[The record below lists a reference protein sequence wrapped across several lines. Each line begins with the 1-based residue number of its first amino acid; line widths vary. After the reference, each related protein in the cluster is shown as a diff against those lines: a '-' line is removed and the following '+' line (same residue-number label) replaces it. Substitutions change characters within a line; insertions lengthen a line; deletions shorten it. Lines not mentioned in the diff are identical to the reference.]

1 MKRILISAALLAATT
16 SALQAHT
23 LDGIVKDNKTG
34 EPLIGTVIRVKEL
47 PNVSTTTGLDGT
59 FTLHEL
65 PDKGKFTIIVTYMSY
80 KTKEMVV
87 DLAKDYSKG
96 GKDGKDG
103 QFTIAMDEDT
113 KQLGEVVVTGHR
125 EYRSDRSAV
134 ETVKNAGNV
143 LNVMS
148 QQSIQLSPDVNV
160 ASVLQR
166 VSGVTMERDASGEA
180 SYAILRGMDKR
191 YNYTLVNGVKIPS
204 PDDKN
209 RYIPLNIFPSD
220 LMDRLVVSKSLTADM
235 EGDAAGGVV
244 DMVMKDA
251 PSRFQLQANAAIGAT
266 DYFWKDGRNYLTSNR
281 SDYTHKAPYEAFGS
295 EYKAQMG
302 SSKDGSSQIGDFK
315 AGPTQLKSYS
325 NPAPNFIGG
334 LSIGNRF
341 WNDRLGVMLAGS
353 IQNTF
358 RGTERTYNSVKMA
371 SGEQAMYISNLHHR
385 YYSIHDL
392 TAGAHAKIDLT
403 LGNQLMPGAHKLE
416 WYNMYVRTNSKG
428 IRYNNGIST
437 EYIGADSYTQDD
449 EVRSTSITQTIFA
462 TNLKGTHHLSKD
474 FTIDWS
480 GIFSQAKEE
489 DPDRTYVTLTNTVST
504 SSADVTASSDGS
516 SDVDAV
522 GGSIWD
528 TNKNIV
534 KTLPKSMERRYQHNK
549 DTDWAGYINLSYDTH
564 FANGVDALWKAGAQ
578 YRCKERSNRY
588 YSYIFNPADISQQL
602 NGNGLD
608 QFAAIDWVCKTPY
621 SQASQLNYDSKE
633 HIGGAYAMV
642 TFRSNLGELNAGFR
656 AEHTN
661 QIYTMLQHFRNM
673 GQVGEQS
680 YWDYLPSASIKWTPT
695 KKMNVR
701 LSYYRSINRPGFY
714 EIVPYQI
721 QGEEYQ
727 EKGNPNLKRA
737 RIDNIDLRWE
747 WFPSATE
754 QVLAGVF
761 YKYLKDP
768 IEQVFVTSDGKIGAG
783 TDAYYLPDNLGNA
796 KNMGFEIDVIK
807 YIRHFGLKANY
818 TYTHSEI
825 TTSKREY
832 QEGSAEYKTGVT
844 QTRPLVNQA
853 PHTANLSLL
862 YKDTSHGWNA
872 QLAASYTG
880 TKLALVSPFKDAD
893 QWDKAMF
900 GLDLSAEKQFKNGF
914 SVFLK
919 ANNLLD
925 AKRERFLKTVNK
937 SNLEYEGQKSDKTI
951 VGTYQYG
958 RTFLLGV
965 RYKL

>member
-1 MKRILISAALLAATT
+1 MKRLFMSAALLAA
-16 SALQAHT
+16 SATAIQAHT

-34 EPLIGTVIRVKEL
+34 EPLIGTVVRVKEL
-47 PNVSTTTGLDGT
+47 PNVGTTTGLDGS

-65 PDKGKFTIIVTYMSY
+65 PDKGKYTLVVSFMAY
-80 KTKEMVV
+80 KTKEIVV
-87 DLAKDYSKG
+87 DVANDDKVD
-96 GKDGKDG
+96 
-103 QFTIAMDEDT
+103 IPMDEDL
-113 KQLGEVVVTGHR
+113 KQLGEVVVTGRR

-134 ETVKNAGNV
+134 ESVKNAGNV

-251 PSRFQLQANAAIGAT
+251 PSRFQLQANAAIGTT
-266 DYFWKDGRNYLTSNR
+266 DYFWKDGRDYLTSNR
-281 SDYTHKAPYEAFGS
+281 SDYTKKAPYEAFGS
-295 EYKAQMG
+295 EYKASM
-302 SSKDGSSQIGDFK
+302 SDFK
-315 AGPTQLKSYS
+315 NGPMQLKSHS
-325 NPAPNFIGG
+325 MPAPNFIGG
-334 LSIGNRF
+334 LSVGNRF

-371 SGEQAMYISNLHHR
+371 SGEQAMYISKLNHR

-392 TAGAHAKIDLT
+392 TTGVHAKVDLT
-403 LGNQLMPGAHKLE
+403 LPKHKIE

-428 IRYNNGIST
+428 VRYNNSIGT
-437 EYIGADSYTQDD
+437 EYIGANSYTQDD
-449 EVRSTSITQTIFA
+449 EIRSLSTTQSIFA
-462 TNLKGTHHLSKD
+462 TNLKGTHHLTKN
-474 FTIDWS
+474 FTLDWS

-489 DPDRTYVTLTNTVST
+489 DPDRTYVTLSNSVST
-504 SSADVTASSDGS
+504 EADADGNILS
-516 SDVDAV
+516 
-522 GGSIWD
+522 GNLWD
-528 TNKNIV
+528 TNKNIT
-534 KTLPKSMERRYQHNK
+534 KTFPKDAERRFQHNM
-549 DTDWAGYINLSYDTH
+549 DTDWAGYINLTYDTH
-564 FANGVDALWKAGAQ
+564 FANDVEALWKAGAQ
-578 YRCKERSNRY
+578 YRRKERSNRY
-588 YSYIFNPADISQQL
+588 YSYIFSPADNAQDL
-602 NGNGLD
+602 DGNGLE
-608 QFAAIDWVCKTPY
+608 QFDNVDWVCKTPY
-621 SQASQLNYDSKE
+621 SQASQLNYNSKE
-633 HIGGAYAMV
+633 HIGGAYTMV
-642 TFRSNLGELNAGFR
+642 TLKTKLGELIAGFR

-673 GQVGEQS
+673 GQTGEQS
-680 YWDYLPSASIKWTPT
+680 YWDYLPSASLKWTPT
-695 KKMNVR
+695 KKMNIR

-721 QGEEYQ
+721 MGEEYQ

-747 WFPSATE
+747 WFPSKTE
-754 QVLAGVF
+754 QILAGVF

-783 TDAYYLPDNLGNA
+783 TDAYYMPDNLGNA

-807 YIRHFGLKANY
+807 YIRHFGIKANY
-818 TYTHSEI
+818 TYTYSKI

-832 QEGSAEYKTGVT
+832 KEGSAEYKSGVT
-844 QTRPLVNQA
+844 QSRPLVNQA
-853 PHTANLSLL
+853 PHTANISLL
-862 YKDTSHGWNA
+862 YKDTENGWNA
-872 QLAASYTG
+872 QLASSFTG
-880 TKLALVSPFKDAD
+880 AKLALVSPFKDAD

-900 GLDLSAEKQFKNGF
+900 GIDLSAEKQFKNGF
-914 SVFLK
+914 SIFFK

-925 AKRERFLKTVNK
+925 AKRERYLKTVNESNLQYADQK
-937 SNLEYEGQKSDKTI
+937 SNKTI
-951 VGTYQYG
+951 IGTYKYG

>member
-1 MKRILISAALLAATT
+1 MKRLFMSAALLAA
-16 SALQAHT
+16 SATAIQAHT

-34 EPLIGTVIRVKEL
+34 EPLIGTVVRVKEL
-47 PNVSTTTGLDGT
+47 PNVGTTTGLDGS

-65 PDKGKFTIIVTYMSY
+65 PDKGKYTLVVSFMAY
-80 KTKEMVV
+80 KTKEIVV
-87 DLAKDYSKG
+87 DVANDDKVD
-96 GKDGKDG
+96 
-103 QFTIAMDEDT
+103 IPMDEDL
-113 KQLGEVVVTGHR
+113 KQLGEVVVTGRR

-220 LMDRLVVSKSLTADM
+220 LMERLVVSKSLTADM

-251 PSRFQLQANAAIGAT
+251 PSCFQFQANAAIGTT
-266 DYFWKDGRNYLTSNR
+266 DYFWKDGRDYITSNR
-281 SDYTHKAPYEAFGS
+281 SDYTKKAPYEAFGS
-295 EYKAQMG
+295 EYKASM
-302 SSKDGSSQIGDFK
+302 SDFK
-315 AGPTQLKSYS
+315 NGPVQLKSHS
-325 NPAPNFIGG
+325 MPAPNFIGG
-334 LSIGNRF
+334 LSVGNRF
-341 WNDRLGVMLAGS
+341 WNDRLGVILAGS

-371 SGEQAMYISNLHHR
+371 SGEQAMYISKLNHR

-392 TAGAHAKIDLT
+392 TTGAHAKIDLT
-403 LGNQLMPGAHKLE
+403 LPGHKIE

-428 IRYNNGIST
+428 VRYNNSIGT
-437 EYIGADSYTQDD
+437 EYIGANSYTQDD
-449 EVRSTSITQTIFA
+449 EIRSLSTTQSIFA
-462 TNLKGTHHLSKD
+462 TNLKGTHHLTKN
-474 FTIDWS
+474 FTLDWS

-489 DPDRTYVTLTNTVST
+489 DPDRTYVTLSNSVST
-504 SSADVTASSDGS
+504 EADADGNILS
-516 SDVDAV
+516 
-522 GGSIWD
+522 GNLWD
-528 TNKNIV
+528 TNKNIT
-534 KTLPKSMERRYQHNK
+534 KTFPKDAERRFQHNM
-549 DTDWAGYINLSYDTH
+549 DTDWAGYINLTYDTH
-564 FANGVDALWKAGAQ
+564 FANDVEALWKAGAQ
-578 YRCKERSNRY
+578 YRRKERCNRY
-588 YSYIFNPADISQQL
+588 YSYIFSPADNAQDL
-602 NGNGLD
+602 DGNGLE
-608 QFAAIDWVCKTPY
+608 QFDNVDWVCKTPY

-642 TFRSNLGELNAGFR
+642 TLKTKLGELIAGFR

-673 GQVGEQS
+673 GQIGEQS
-680 YWDYLPSASIKWTPT
+680 YWDYLPSASLKWTPT
-695 KKMNVR
+695 KNMNIR

-721 QGEEYQ
+721 MGEEYQ

-747 WFPSATE
+747 WFPSKTE
-754 QVLAGVF
+754 QILAGVF

-783 TDAYYLPDNLGNA
+783 TDAYYMPDNLGNA

-807 YIRHFGLKANY
+807 YIRHFGIKANY
-818 TYTHSEI
+818 TYTYSKI

-832 QEGSAEYKTGVT
+832 KEGSAEYKSGVT
-844 QTRPLVNQA
+844 QSRPLVNQA
-853 PHTANLSLL
+853 PHTANISLL
-862 YKDTSHGWNA
+862 YKDTENGWNA
-872 QLAASYTG
+872 QLASSFTG
-880 TKLALVSPFKDAD
+880 AKLALVSPFKDAD

-914 SVFLK
+914 SIFFK

-925 AKRERFLKTVNK
+925 AKRERYLKTVNE

>member
-1 MKRILISAALLAATT
+1 MKRLLFSAALLAA
-16 SALQAHT
+16 SATAIQAHT

-47 PNVSTTTGLDGT
+47 PNVGTTTGLDGS

-65 PDKGKFTIIVTYMSY
+65 PDKGKYTLVVTFMAY
-80 KTKEMVV
+80 KTKEIVV
-87 DLAKDYSKG
+87 DVANDEKVD
-96 GKDGKDG
+96 
-103 QFTIAMDEDT
+103 IPMDEDL

-134 ETVKNAGNV
+134 ESVKNAGNV

-251 PSRFQLQANAAIGAT
+251 PSRFQLQANAAIGTT
-266 DYFWKDGRNYLTSNR
+266 DYFLKDGRDYITSNR
-281 SDYTHKAPYEAFGS
+281 SDYTKKAPYEAFGS
-295 EYKAQMG
+295 EYKA
-302 SSKDGSSQIGDFK
+302 SISDFK
-315 AGPTQLKSYS
+315 NGPVQLKSHS
-325 NPAPNFIGG
+325 MPAPNFIGG

-353 IQNTF
+353 VQNTF

-371 SGEQAMYISNLHHR
+371 SGEQAMYISKLNHR

-392 TAGAHAKIDLT
+392 TTGAHAKIDLT
-403 LGNQLMPGAHKLE
+403 LPGHKIE

-428 IRYNNGIST
+428 VRYNNTIGT
-437 EYIGADSYTQDD
+437 EYIGANSYTQDD
-449 EVRSTSITQTIFA
+449 EIRSLSTTQSIFA
-462 TNLKGTHHLSKD
+462 TNLKGTHHLTKN
-474 FTIDWS
+474 FTLDWS

-489 DPDRTYVTLTNTVST
+489 DPDRTYVTLSNSVST
-504 SSADVTASSDGS
+504 EANAEGNILSGNL
-516 SDVDAV
+516 
-522 GGSIWD
+522 WD
-528 TNKNIV
+528 TNKNIT
-534 KTLPKSMERRYQHNK
+534 KTFPKDAERRFQHNK
-549 DTDWAGYINLSYDTH
+549 DTDWAGYINLAYDTR
-564 FANGVDALWKAGAQ
+564 FANDVEALWKAGAQ
-578 YRCKERSNRY
+578 YRRKERSNRY
-588 YSYIFNPADISQQL
+588 YSYIFSPADNAQDL
-602 NGNGLD
+602 DGNGLE
-608 QFAAIDWVCKTPY
+608 QFDNVGWVCKTPY

-642 TFRSNLGELNAGFR
+642 TFKSKLGELNAGFR

-673 GQVGEQS
+673 GQTGEQS
-680 YWDYLPSASIKWTPT
+680 YWDYLPSASLKWTPT

-721 QGEEYQ
+721 MGEEYQ

-747 WFPSATE
+747 WFPSNTE

-783 TDAYYLPDNLGNA
+783 TDAYYMPDNLGNA

-807 YIRHFGLKANY
+807 YIRHFGIKANY
-818 TYTHSEI
+818 TYTYSKI

-832 QEGSAEYKTGVT
+832 KEGSAEYKSGVT
-844 QTRPLVNQA
+844 QSRPLVNQA
-853 PHTANLSLL
+853 PHTANISLL
-862 YKDTSHGWNA
+862 YKDTENGWNA
-872 QLAASYTG
+872 QLASSFTG
-880 TKLALVSPFKDAD
+880 AKLALVSPFKDAD

-914 SVFLK
+914 SIFFK

-925 AKRERFLKTVNK
+925 AKRERYLKTVNE
-937 SNLEYEGQKSDKTI
+937 SNLQYAGQKSDKTVI
-951 VGTYQYG
+951 GTYKYG

>member
-1 MKRILISAALLAATT
+1 MKRLFMSAALLAA
-16 SALQAHT
+16 SATAIQAHT

-34 EPLIGTVIRVKEL
+34 EPLIGTVIRVKEV
-47 PNVSTTTGLDGT
+47 PNVGTTTGLDGS

-65 PDKGKFTIIVTYMSY
+65 PDKGKYTLVVTFMAY
-80 KTKEMVV
+80 KTKEIVV
-87 DLAKDYSKG
+87 DVANDEKVN
-96 GKDGKDG
+96 
-103 QFTIAMDEDT
+103 IPMDEDL

-251 PSRFQLQANAAIGAT
+251 PSRFQLQANAAIGTT
-266 DYFWKDGRNYLTSNR
+266 DYFWKDGRDYLTSNR
-281 SDYTHKAPYEAFGS
+281 SDYTKKAPYEAFGS
-295 EYKAQMG
+295 EYKA
-302 SSKDGSSQIGDFK
+302 SISDFK
-315 AGPTQLKSYS
+315 NGPMQLKSHS
-325 NPAPNFIGG
+325 MPAPNFVGG

-371 SGEQAMYISNLHHR
+371 SGEQAMYISKLNHR

-392 TAGAHAKIDLT
+392 TTGAHAKIDLT
-403 LGNQLMPGAHKLE
+403 LPGHKIE

-428 IRYNNGIST
+428 VRYNNTIGT
-437 EYIGADSYTQDD
+437 EYIGANSYTQDD
-449 EVRSTSITQTIFA
+449 EIRSLSTTQSIFA
-462 TNLKGTHHLSKD
+462 TNLKGTHHLTKN
-474 FTIDWS
+474 FTLDWS

-489 DPDRTYVTLTNTVST
+489 DPDRTYVTLSNSVST
-504 SSADVTASSDGS
+504 EAAADGNILSGNL
-516 SDVDAV
+516 
-522 GGSIWD
+522 WD
-528 TNKNIV
+528 TNKNIT
-534 KTLPKSMERRYQHNK
+534 KTFPKDAERRFQHNK
-549 DTDWAGYINLSYDTH
+549 DTDWAGYINLTYDTH
-564 FANGVDALWKAGAQ
+564 FANDVDALWKAGAQ
-578 YRCKERSNRY
+578 YRRKERSNRY
-588 YSYIFNPADISQQL
+588 YSYIFSPADNAQDL
-602 NGNGLD
+602 DGNGLE
-608 QFAAIDWVCKTPY
+608 QFDNVDWVCKTPY

-633 HIGGAYAMV
+633 HIGGVYAMV
-642 TFRSNLGELNAGFR
+642 TFKSKLGELNAGFR

-673 GQVGEQS
+673 GQTGEQS
-680 YWDYLPSASIKWTPT
+680 YWDYLPSASFKWTPT

-721 QGEEYQ
+721 MGEEYQ

-747 WFPSATE
+747 WFPSNTE

-768 IEQVFVTSDGKIGAG
+768 IEQVFVTSDGKIGSG
-783 TDAYYLPDNLGNA
+783 TDAYYMPDNLGNA

-807 YIRHFGLKANY
+807 YIRHFGIKANY
-818 TYTHSEI
+818 TYTYSKI

-832 QEGSAEYKTGVT
+832 KAGSAEYKSGVT
-844 QTRPLVNQA
+844 QSRPLVNQA
-853 PHTANLSLL
+853 PHTANISLL
-862 YKDTSHGWNA
+862 YKDTENGWNA
-872 QLAASYTG
+872 QLASSFTG
-880 TKLALVSPFKDAD
+880 AKLALVSPFKDAD

-914 SVFLK
+914 SIFFK

-925 AKRERFLKTVNK
+925 AKRERYLKTVNE
-937 SNLEYEGQKSDKTI
+937 SNLLYAGQKSDKTVI
-951 VGTYQYG
+951 GTYKYG

>member
-1 MKRILISAALLAATT
+1 MKRLLFSAALLAA
-16 SALQAHT
+16 SATAIQAHT

-47 PNVSTTTGLDGT
+47 PNVGTTTGLDGS

-65 PDKGKFTIIVTYMSY
+65 PDKGKYTLVVTFMAY
-80 KTKEMVV
+80 KTKEIVV
-87 DLAKDYSKG
+87 DVANDEKVD
-96 GKDGKDG
+96 
-103 QFTIAMDEDT
+103 IPMDEDL

-251 PSRFQLQANAAIGAT
+251 PSRFQLQANAAIGTT
-266 DYFWKDGRNYLTSNR
+266 DYFWKDGRDYITSNR
-281 SDYTHKAPYEAFGS
+281 SDYTKKAPYEAFGS
-295 EYKAQMG
+295 EYKA
-302 SSKDGSSQIGDFK
+302 SISDFK
-315 AGPTQLKSYS
+315 NGPVQLKSHS
-325 NPAPNFIGG
+325 MPAPNFIGG

-353 IQNTF
+353 VQNTF

-371 SGEQAMYISNLHHR
+371 SGEQAMYISKLNHR

-392 TAGAHAKIDLT
+392 TTGAHAKIDLT
-403 LGNQLMPGAHKLE
+403 LPGHKIE

-428 IRYNNGIST
+428 VRYNNTIGT
-437 EYIGADSYTQDD
+437 EYIGANSYTQDD
-449 EVRSTSITQTIFA
+449 EIRSLSTTQSIFA
-462 TNLKGTHHLSKD
+462 TNLKGTHHLTKN
-474 FTIDWS
+474 FTLDWS

-489 DPDRTYVTLTNTVST
+489 DPDRTYVTLSNSVST
-504 SSADVTASSDGS
+504 EANAEGNILSGNL
-516 SDVDAV
+516 
-522 GGSIWD
+522 WD
-528 TNKNIV
+528 TNKNIT
-534 KTLPKSMERRYQHNK
+534 KTFPKDAERRFQHNK
-549 DTDWAGYINLSYDTH
+549 DTDWAGYINLTYDTR
-564 FANGVDALWKAGAQ
+564 FANDVEALWKAGAQ
-578 YRCKERSNRY
+578 YRRKERSNRY
-588 YSYIFNPADISQQL
+588 YSYIFSPADNAQDL
-602 NGNGLD
+602 DGNGLE
-608 QFAAIDWVCKTPY
+608 QFDNVDWVCKTPY

-642 TFRSNLGELNAGFR
+642 TFKSKLGELNAGFR

-661 QIYTMLQHFRNM
+661 QIYNMLQHFRNM
-673 GQVGEQS
+673 GQTGEQS
-680 YWDYLPSASIKWTPT
+680 YWDYLPSASLKWTPT

-721 QGEEYQ
+721 MGEEYQ

-747 WFPSATE
+747 WFPSNTE

-768 IEQVFVTSDGKIGAG
+768 IE
-783 TDAYYLPDNLGNA
+783 
-796 KNMGFEIDVIK
+796 
-807 YIRHFGLKANY
+807 
-818 TYTHSEI
+818 
-825 TTSKREY
+825 
-832 QEGSAEYKTGVT
+832 
-844 QTRPLVNQA
+844 
-853 PHTANLSLL
+853 
-862 YKDTSHGWNA
+862 
-872 QLAASYTG
+872 
-880 TKLALVSPFKDAD
+880 
-893 QWDKAMF
+893 
-900 GLDLSAEKQFKNGF
+900 
-914 SVFLK
+914 
-919 ANNLLD
+919 
-925 AKRERFLKTVNK
+925 
-937 SNLEYEGQKSDKTI
+937 
-951 VGTYQYG
+951 
-958 RTFLLGV
+958 
-965 RYKL
+965 

>member
-1 MKRILISAALLAATT
+1 MKQFLLSAALIAVSTTVAT
-16 SALQAHT
+16 AHT
-23 LDGIVKDNKTG
+23 LDGIVKDNRTG
-34 EPLIGTVIRVKEL
+34 EPLIGSVIEVKEL
-47 PNVSTTTGLDGT
+47 PSVKTTTGLDGS

-65 PDKGKFTIIVTYMSY
+65 PDKGRYTLVVRYISY
-80 KTKEMVV
+80 KTREIPV
-87 DLAKDYSKG
+87 DVSDKG
-96 GKDGKDG
+96 IVNI
-103 QFTIAMDEDT
+103 TLDEDLRE
-113 KQLGEVVVTGHR
+113 LGEVVIKGHK
-125 EYRSDRSAV
+125 EYHSDRSAIDM
-134 ETVKNAGNV
+134 EKTAGNV

-160 ASVLQR
+160 ATVLQR

-251 PSRFQLQANAAIGAT
+251 PSHFQIQANAAVGAS
-266 DYFWKDGRNYLTSNR
+266 DYFWKDSRDYLTSNR
-281 SDYTHKAPYEAFGS
+281 SDYTHKSPYEVNGP
-295 EYKAQMG
+295 EYKATT
-302 SSKDGSSQIGDFK
+302 SDF
-315 AGPTQLKSYS
+315 ASGPTQISRHS
-325 NPAPNFIGG
+325 MPAPNFVGG

-341 WNDRLGVMLAGS
+341 WKDRIGVMLAGS

-358 RGTERTYNSVKMA
+358 HGTERTYNSVKMA
-371 SGEQAMYISNLHHR
+371 SGEQAMYIYSLQHR

-392 TAGAHAKIDLT
+392 TAGVHAKVDL
-403 LGNQLMPGAHKLE
+403 QLENNKFE

-428 IRYNNGIST
+428 VRYNNSVNT
-437 EYIGADSYTQDD
+437 EYISSDSYTQDD
-449 EVRSTSITQTIFA
+449 ETRSLSQTQSIFA
-462 TNLKGTHHLSKD
+462 THIKGTHHLTKD
-474 FTIDWS
+474 FTIDWA
-480 GIFSQAKEE
+480 GIFSQAKSE
-489 DPDRTYVTLTNTVST
+489 DPDRVYLSLTNTIQ
-504 SSADVTASSDGS
+504 SAEGVDGS
-516 SDVDAV
+516 LWS
-522 GGSIWD
+522 G
-528 TNKNIV
+528 NKNIL
-534 KTLPKSMERRYQHNK
+534 KTMPKNMERRFQHNTDK
-549 DTDWAGYINLSYDTH
+549 DWAGYINLAYNSQLGNDI
-564 FANGVDALWKAGAQ
+564 NALWKAGAQ
-578 YRCKERSNRY
+578 YRRKERGNRY
-588 YSYIFNPADISQQL
+588 YSYIFNPTDISQKL
-602 NGNGLD
+602 DGNGFD
-608 QFAAIDWVCKTPY
+608 QFAAIDWTCKTPY

-633 HIGGAYAMV
+633 HIGAAYIM
-642 TFRSNLGELNAGFR
+642 TTLKSRWGELNAGLR

-661 QIYTMLQHFRNM
+661 QIYTMLQKFRNM

-680 YWDYLPSASIKWTPT
+680 YWDWLPSASLKWTPT

-721 QGEEYQ
+721 MGEEYQ

-737 RIDNIDLRWE
+737 RIDNVDLRWE

-761 YKYLKDP
+761 YKYLQDP
-768 IEQVFVTSDGKIGAG
+768 IEQVFVAADGKLGSGA
-783 TDAYYLPDNLGNA
+783 DAYYMPDNLGNA
-796 KNMGFEIDVIK
+796 KNYGFEIDVVK
-807 YIRHFGLKANY
+807 YIRHFGIKANY
-818 TYTHSEI
+818 TYTHSTI
-825 TTSKREY
+825 TTTKREY
-832 QEGSAEYKTGVT
+832 KEGSAEYKTGVT

-862 YKDTSHGWNA
+862 YKDTNYGWNA

-900 GLDLSAEKQFKNGF
+900 GLDFSMEKKFPCGV

-925 AKRERFLKTVNK
+925 AKRERYLKTVNQ
-937 SNLEYEGQKSDKTI
+937 SNLEYEGQSSDKTI
-951 VGTYQYG
+951 VGTYKYG
-958 RTFLLGV
+958 RTYLVGV
-965 RYKL
+965 RVKI

>member
-1 MKRILISAALLAATT
+1 MKRLLFSAVLLAA
-16 SALQAHT
+16 SATAIQAHT

-34 EPLIGTVIRVKEL
+34 EPLIGTVVRVKEL
-47 PNVSTTTGLDGT
+47 PNVGTTTGLDGS

-65 PDKGKFTIIVTYMSY
+65 PDKGKYTLVVSFMAY
-80 KTKEMVV
+80 KTKEIVV
-87 DLAKDYSKG
+87 DVANDDKVD
-96 GKDGKDG
+96 
-103 QFTIAMDEDT
+103 IPMDEDL
-113 KQLGEVVVTGHR
+113 KQLGEVVVTGRR

-148 QQSIQLSPDVNV
+148 QQSILLSPDVNV

-251 PSRFQLQANAAIGAT
+251 PSCFQLQANAAIGTT
-266 DYFWKDGRNYLTSNR
+266 DYFWKDGRDYLTSNR
-281 SDYTHKAPYEAFGS
+281 SDYTKKAPYEAFGS
-295 EYKAQMG
+295 EYKA
-302 SSKDGSSQIGDFK
+302 STSDFK
-315 AGPTQLKSYS
+315 NGPVQLKSHS
-325 NPAPNFIGG
+325 MPAPNFVGG
-334 LSIGNRF
+334 LSVGNRF

-353 IQNTF
+353 IQNIF

-371 SGEQAMYISNLHHR
+371 SGEQAMYISKLNHR

-392 TAGAHAKIDLT
+392 TTGVHAKFDLT
-403 LGNQLMPGAHKLE
+403 LPKHKIE

-428 IRYNNGIST
+428 VRYNNSIGT
-437 EYIGADSYTQDD
+437 EYIGANSYTQDD
-449 EVRSTSITQTIFA
+449 EIRSLSTTQSIFA
-462 TNLKGTHHLSKD
+462 TNLKGTHHLTKN
-474 FTIDWS
+474 FTLDWS

-489 DPDRTYVTLTNTVST
+489 DPDRTYVTLSNSVST
-504 SSADVTASSDGS
+504 EADAEGNILSGNL
-516 SDVDAV
+516 
-522 GGSIWD
+522 WD
-528 TNKNIV
+528 PNKNIT
-534 KTLPKSMERRYQHNK
+534 KTFPKDAERRFQHNK
-549 DTDWAGYINLSYDTH
+549 DTDWAGYINLTYDTH
-564 FANGVDALWKAGAQ
+564 FANDVEALWKAGAQ
-578 YRCKERSNRY
+578 YRRKERSNRY
-588 YSYIFNPADISQQL
+588 YSYIFSPADNAQDL
-602 NGNGLD
+602 DGNGLE
-608 QFAAIDWVCKTPY
+608 QFDNVDWVCKTPY

-642 TFRSNLGELNAGFR
+642 TLKTKLGELIAGFR

-673 GQVGEQS
+673 GQIGEQS
-680 YWDYLPSASIKWTPT
+680 YWDYLPSASLKWTPT
-695 KKMNVR
+695 KNMNIR

-721 QGEEYQ
+721 MGEEYQ

-747 WFPSATE
+747 WFPSKTE
-754 QVLAGVF
+754 QILAGVF

-783 TDAYYLPDNLGNA
+783 TDAYYMPDNLGNA

-807 YIRHFGLKANY
+807 YIRHFGIKANY
-818 TYTHSEI
+818 TYTYSKI

-832 QEGSAEYKTGVT
+832 KEGSAEYKSGVT
-844 QTRPLVNQA
+844 QSRPLVNQA
-853 PHTANLSLL
+853 PHTANISLL
-862 YKDTSHGWNA
+862 YKDTENGWNA
-872 QLAASYTG
+872 QLASSFTG
-880 TKLALVSPFKDAD
+880 AKLALVSPFKDAD

-900 GLDLSAEKQFKNGF
+900 SIDLSAEKQFKNGF
-914 SVFLK
+914 SIFFK

-925 AKRERFLKTVNK
+925 AKCERYLKTVNE

>member
-1 MKRILISAALLAATT
+1 MKRFLFTAALLTAAT
-16 SALQAHT
+16 SAMTAHT
-23 LDGIVKDNKTG
+23 LDGIVKDHKTG

-47 PNVSTTTGLDGT
+47 PSVSTTTGLDGT
-59 FTLHEL
+59 FTLREL
-65 PDKGKFTIIVTYMSY
+65 PDRGRYTLVVSYMAY
-80 KTKEMVV
+80 KTREMVV
-87 DLAKDYSKG
+87 DVAKDYDKG
-96 GKDGKDG
+96 LEKGKDG
-103 QFTIAMDEDT
+103 QLIIALDEDLQ
-113 KQLGEVVVTGHR
+113 QLGEVVVTGRR

-134 ETVKNAGNV
+134 ETVKNAASV

-180 SYAILRGMDKR
+180 SYATLRGMDKR

-209 RYIPLNIFPSD
+209 RYVPLNIFPSD

-251 PSRFQLQANAAIGAT
+251 PARFQLQANAAVGMS
-266 DYFWKDGRNYLTSNR
+266 DYFWSGARDYLTTNR
-281 SDYTHKAPYEAFGS
+281 SDYTHRSPYEAFGS
-295 EYKAQMG
+295 DYKA
-302 SSKDGSSQIGDFK
+302 SASDFRN
-315 AGPTQLKSYS
+315 GPVQLKRHAT
-325 NPAPNFIGG
+325 PAPNFIGG
-334 LSIGNRF
+334 LSVGDRF
-341 WNDRLGVMLAGS
+341 WNNRIGVMLAGS
-353 IQNTF
+353 VQNTF

-371 SGEQAMYISNLHHR
+371 SGEQAMYISTLNHR
-385 YYSIHDL
+385 YYSVHDF
-392 TAGAHAKIDLT
+392 TAGLHAKLDLS
-403 LGNQLMPGAHKLE
+403 LSNHKLE

-428 IRYNNGIST
+428 VRYNNGVNT
-437 EYIGADSYTQDD
+437 EYISADSYTQDD
-449 EVRSTSITQTIFA
+449 ELRSISSTQSIFA
-462 TNLKGTHHLSKD
+462 TNLKGTHHLTD
-474 FTIDWS
+474 RFTVDWS
-480 GIFSQAKEE
+480 GVFSQARAE
-489 DPDRTYVTLTNTVST
+489 DPDRTYVTLTNTVGR
-504 SSADVTASSDGS
+504 SAGAEG
-516 SDVDAV
+516 DAV
-522 GGSIWD
+522 SGDIWSQE
-528 TNKNIV
+528 KNIL
-534 KTLPKSMERRYQHNK
+534 KTLPKSAERRFQHNK
-549 DTDWAGYINLSYDTH
+549 DTDWAGYINLAYDTR
-564 FANGVDALWKAGAQ
+564 FGDKLDALWKVGAQ
-578 YRCKERSNRY
+578 YRRKERSNRY

-602 NGNGLD
+602 DGNGYE
-608 QFAAIDWVCKTPY
+608 QFANVDWVCKTPY

-633 HIGGAYAMV
+633 HIGGVYAMA
-642 TFRSNLGELNAGFR
+642 TLSSALGELNVGLR

-680 YWDYLPSASIKWTPT
+680 YWDYLPSASVKWTPT

-727 EKGNPNLKRA
+727 EKGNPELKRA

-747 WFPSATE
+747 WFPSSTE
-754 QVLAGVF
+754 QILAGVF
-761 YKYLKDP
+761 YKYLKNP

-783 TDAYYLPDNLGNA
+783 TDAYYMPANLGNA

-807 YIRHFGLKANY
+807 YIRHFGVKANY

-825 TTSKREY
+825 TTSKRQY
-832 QEGSAEYKTGVT
+832 KEGSAEYKTGVT

-862 YKDTSHGWNA
+862 YKDTEHGWNA
-872 QLAASYTG
+872 QLAASFTG

-900 GLDLSAEKQFKNGF
+900 GLDFSAEKKFHNGISLF
-914 SVFLK
+914 FK

-925 AKRERFLKTVNK
+925 AKRERYLKTVNQ

-951 VGTYQYG
+951 VGTYRYG

>member
-1 MKRILISAALLAATT
+1 MKRLFMSAALLAA
-16 SALQAHT
+16 SATAIQAHT

-34 EPLIGTVIRVKEL
+34 EPLIGTVVRVKEL
-47 PNVSTTTGLDGT
+47 PNVGTTTGLDGS

-65 PDKGKFTIIVTYMSY
+65 PDKGKYTLVVSFMAY
-80 KTKEMVV
+80 KTKEIVV
-87 DLAKDYSKG
+87 DVANDDKVD
-96 GKDGKDG
+96 
-103 QFTIAMDEDT
+103 IPMDEDL
-113 KQLGEVVVTGHR
+113 KQLGEVVVTGRR

-251 PSRFQLQANAAIGAT
+251 PSCFQLQANAAIGTT
-266 DYFWKDGRNYLTSNR
+266 DYFWKDGRDYLTSNR
-281 SDYTHKAPYEAFGS
+281 SDYTKKAPYEAFGS
-295 EYKAQMG
+295 EYKASM
-302 SSKDGSSQIGDFK
+302 SDFK
-315 AGPTQLKSYS
+315 NGPMQLKSHS
-325 NPAPNFIGG
+325 MPAPNFIGG
-334 LSIGNRF
+334 LSVGNRF

-371 SGEQAMYISNLHHR
+371 SGEQAMYISKLNHR

-392 TAGAHAKIDLT
+392 TTGVHAKVDLT
-403 LGNQLMPGAHKLE
+403 LPKHKIE

-428 IRYNNGIST
+428 VRYNNSIGT
-437 EYIGADSYTQDD
+437 EYIGANSYTQDD
-449 EVRSTSITQTIFA
+449 EIRSLSTTQSIFA
-462 TNLKGTHHLSKD
+462 TNLKGTHHLTKN
-474 FTIDWS
+474 FTLDWS

-489 DPDRTYVTLTNTVST
+489 DPDRTYVTLSNSVST
-504 SSADVTASSDGS
+504 EADADGNILS
-516 SDVDAV
+516 
-522 GGSIWD
+522 GNLWD
-528 TNKNIV
+528 SNKNIT
-534 KTLPKSMERRYQHNK
+534 KTFPKDAERRFQHNK
-549 DTDWAGYINLSYDTH
+549 DTDWAGYINLTYDTH
-564 FANGVDALWKAGAQ
+564 FANDVEALWKAGAQ
-578 YRCKERSNRY
+578 YRRKERSNRY
-588 YSYIFNPADISQQL
+588 YSYIFSPADNAQDL
-602 NGNGLD
+602 DGNGLE
-608 QFAAIDWVCKTPY
+608 QFDNVDWVCKTPY

-642 TFRSNLGELNAGFR
+642 TLKTKLGELIAGFR

-673 GQVGEQS
+673 GQTGEQS
-680 YWDYLPSASIKWTPT
+680 YWDYLPSASLKWTPT
-695 KKMNVR
+695 KKMNIR

-721 QGEEYQ
+721 MGEEYQ

-747 WFPSATE
+747 WFPSKTE
-754 QVLAGVF
+754 QILAGVF

-783 TDAYYLPDNLGNA
+783 TDAYYMPDNLGNA

-807 YIRHFGLKANY
+807 YIRHFGIKANY
-818 TYTHSEI
+818 TYTYSKI

-832 QEGSAEYKTGVT
+832 KEGSAEYKSGVT
-844 QTRPLVNQA
+844 QSRPLVNQA
-853 PHTANLSLL
+853 PHTANISLL
-862 YKDTSHGWNA
+862 YKDTENGWNA
-872 QLAASYTG
+872 QLASSFTG
-880 TKLALVSPFKDAD
+880 AKLALVSPFKDAD

-914 SVFLK
+914 SIFFK

-925 AKRERFLKTVNK
+925 AKRERYLKTVNESNLQYADQK
-937 SNLEYEGQKSDKTI
+937 SNKTI
-951 VGTYQYG
+951 IGTYKYG

>member
-1 MKRILISAALLAATT
+1 MKQFLLSTALIAVSTTVAT
-16 SALQAHT
+16 AHT
-23 LDGIVKDNKTG
+23 LDGIVKDNRTG
-34 EPLIGTVIRVKEL
+34 EPLIGSVIEVKEL
-47 PNVSTTTGLDGT
+47 PSVKTTTGLDGS

-65 PDKGKFTIIVTYMSY
+65 PDKGRYTLVVRYISY
-80 KTKEMVV
+80 KTREIPV
-87 DLAKDYSKG
+87 DVSDKG
-96 GKDGKDG
+96 IVNI
-103 QFTIAMDEDT
+103 TLDEDLRE
-113 KQLGEVVVTGHR
+113 LGEVVIKGHK
-125 EYRSDRSAV
+125 EYHSDRSAIDM
-134 ETVKNAGNV
+134 EKTAGNV

-160 ASVLQR
+160 ATVLQR

-251 PSRFQLQANAAIGAT
+251 PSHFQIQANAAVGAS
-266 DYFWKDGRNYLTSNR
+266 DYFWKDSRDYLTSNR
-281 SDYTHKAPYEAFGS
+281 SDYTHKAPYEVNGP
-295 EYKAQMG
+295 EYKATT
-302 SSKDGSSQIGDFK
+302 SDF
-315 AGPTQLKSYS
+315 ASGPTQISRHS
-325 NPAPNFIGG
+325 MPAPNFVGG

-341 WNDRLGVMLAGS
+341 WKDRIGVMLAGS

-371 SGEQAMYISNLHHR
+371 SGEQAMYIYSLQHR

-392 TAGAHAKIDLT
+392 TAGVHAKVDL
-403 LGNQLMPGAHKLE
+403 QLENNKFE

-428 IRYNNGIST
+428 VRYNNSVNT
-437 EYIGADSYTQDD
+437 EYISSDSYTQDD
-449 EVRSTSITQTIFA
+449 ETRSLSQTQSIFA
-462 TNLKGTHHLSKD
+462 THIKGTHHLTKD
-474 FTIDWS
+474 FTVDWA
-480 GIFSQAKEE
+480 GIFSQAKSE
-489 DPDRTYVTLTNTVST
+489 DPDRVYLSLTNTIH
-504 SSADVTASSDGS
+504 SAEGVDGS
-516 SDVDAV
+516 LWS
-522 GGSIWD
+522 G
-528 TNKNIV
+528 NKNIL
-534 KTLPKSMERRYQHNK
+534 KTMPKNMERRFQHNTDK
-549 DTDWAGYINLSYDTH
+549 DWAGYINLAYNSQLG
-564 FANGVDALWKAGAQ
+564 NNINALWKAGAQ
-578 YRCKERSNRY
+578 YRRKERGNRY
-588 YSYIFNPADISQQL
+588 YSYNFTPTDISQKL
-602 NGNGLD
+602 DGNGFD
-608 QFAAIDWVCKTPY
+608 QFAAIDWTCKTPY

-633 HIGGAYAMV
+633 HIGAAYIM
-642 TFRSNLGELNAGFR
+642 TTLKSRWGELNAGLR

-661 QIYTMLQHFRNM
+661 QIYTMLQKFRNM

-680 YWDYLPSASIKWTPT
+680 YWDWLPSASLKWTPT

-721 QGEEYQ
+721 MGEEYQ

-737 RIDNIDLRWE
+737 RIDNVDLRWE

-761 YKYLKDP
+761 YKYLQDP
-768 IEQVFVTSDGKIGAG
+768 IEQVFVAADGKLGSGA
-783 TDAYYLPDNLGNA
+783 DAYYMPDNLGNA
-796 KNMGFEIDVIK
+796 KNYGFEIDVVK
-807 YIRHFGLKANY
+807 YIRHFGIKANY
-818 TYTHSEI
+818 TYTHSTI
-825 TTSKREY
+825 TTTKREY
-832 QEGSAEYKTGVT
+832 KEGSAEYKTGVT

-862 YKDTSHGWNA
+862 YKDTNYGWNA

-900 GLDLSAEKQFKNGF
+900 GLDFSMEKKFPCGV

-925 AKRERFLKTVNK
+925 AKRERYLKTVNH
-937 SNLEYEGQKSDKTI
+937 SNLEYEGQSSDKTI
-951 VGTYQYG
+951 VGTYKYG
-958 RTFLLGV
+958 RTYLVGV
-965 RYKL
+965 RVKI

>member
-1 MKRILISAALLAATT
+1 MSAALLAAAT
-16 SALQAHT
+16 SAIQAHT

-65 PDKGKFTIIVTYMSY
+65 PDKGKFTIIVSYMSY
-80 KTKEMVV
+80 KTKEMVIDVAKKNKV
-87 DLAKDYSKG
+87 D
-96 GKDGKDG
+96 
-103 QFTIAMDEDT
+103 IPMDEDQ

-125 EYRSDRSAV
+125 EYRSDRSAI

-251 PSRFQLQANAAIGAT
+251 PSRFQIQANAAIGAS
-266 DYFWKDGRNYLTSNR
+266 DYFWKDGRDYLTSNR
-281 SDYTHKAPYEAFGS
+281 SDYTKKSPYEAFGKD
-295 EYKAQMG
+295 YKAQM
-302 SSKDGSSQIGDFK
+302 SDFK
-315 AGPTQLKSYS
+315 NGPVQLKSHS
-325 NPAPNFIGG
+325 LPAPNFIGG

-353 IQNTF
+353 VQNVF

-371 SGEQAMYISNLHHR
+371 SGEQAMYISNLQHR

-392 TAGAHAKIDLT
+392 TAGAHAKFDLT
-403 LGNQLMPGAHKLE
+403 LPGHKLE

-428 IRYNNGIST
+428 TRYNNSVNT

-449 EVRSTSITQTIFA
+449 EVRSLSTTQSIFA
-462 TNLKGTHHLSKD
+462 TNLKGTHHLTKD
-474 FTIDWS
+474 FTVDWS
-480 GIFSQAKEE
+480 GVFSQAKEE
-489 DPDRTYVTLTNTVST
+489 DPDRTYVTLTNTISR
-504 SSADVTASSDGS
+504 TAENGG
-516 SDVDAV
+516 DAV
-522 GGSIWD
+522 SGSILDGDILEGDIWEGD
-528 TNKNIV
+528 KNIT
-534 KTLPKSMERRYQHNK
+534 KTLPKSAERRFQHNK

-564 FANGVDALWKAGAQ
+564 FANSVEALWKAGAQ
-578 YRCKERSNRY
+578 YRRKERSNRY
-588 YSYIFNPADISQQL
+588 YSYIFNPADISQRL
-602 NGNGLD
+602 DGNGID
-608 QFAAIDWVCKTPY
+608 QYANIDWVCKTPY

-642 TFRSNLGELNAGFR
+642 TLKSEVGELNAGFR

-695 KKMNVR
+695 RKMNVR

-747 WFPSATE
+747 WFPSKTE
-754 QVLAGVF
+754 QILAGVF

-783 TDAYYLPDNLGNA
+783 TDAYYMPDNLGNA

-807 YIRHFGLKANY
+807 YIRHFGVKANY

-853 PHTANLSLL
+853 PHTANISLL
-862 YKDTSHGWNA
+862 YKDTEHGWNA
-872 QLAASYTG
+872 QLASSFTG

-900 GLDLSAEKQFKNGF
+900 GLDLSAEKQFKNGISIF
-914 SVFLK
+914 FK

-925 AKRERFLKTVNK
+925 AKRERYLKTVNK

-951 VGTYQYG
+951 VGTYKYG

>member
-1 MKRILISAALLAATT
+1 MKQFLLSAALIAVSTTVAT
-16 SALQAHT
+16 AHT
-23 LDGIVKDNKTG
+23 LDGIVKDNRTG
-34 EPLIGTVIRVKEL
+34 EPLIGSVIEVKEL
-47 PNVSTTTGLDGT
+47 PSVKTTTGLDGS

-65 PDKGKFTIIVTYMSY
+65 PDKGRYTLVVRYISY
-80 KTKEMVV
+80 KTREIPV
-87 DLAKDYSKG
+87 DVSDKG
-96 GKDGKDG
+96 IVNI
-103 QFTIAMDEDT
+103 TLDEDLRE
-113 KQLGEVVVTGHR
+113 LGEVVIKGHK
-125 EYRSDRSAV
+125 EYHSDRSAIDM
-134 ETVKNAGNV
+134 EKTAGNV

-160 ASVLQR
+160 ATVLQR

-251 PSRFQLQANAAIGAT
+251 PSHFQIQANAAVGAS
-266 DYFWKDGRNYLTSNR
+266 DYFWKDSRDYLTSNR
-281 SDYTHKAPYEAFGS
+281 SDYTHKAPYEVNGP
-295 EYKAQMG
+295 EYKATT
-302 SSKDGSSQIGDFK
+302 SDF
-315 AGPTQLKSYS
+315 ASGPTQISRHS
-325 NPAPNFIGG
+325 MPAPNFVGG

-341 WNDRLGVMLAGS
+341 WKDRIGVMLAGS

-371 SGEQAMYISNLHHR
+371 SGEQAMYIYSLQHR

-392 TAGAHAKIDLT
+392 TAGVHAKVDL
-403 LGNQLMPGAHKLE
+403 QLENNKFE

-428 IRYNNGIST
+428 VRYNNSVNT
-437 EYIGADSYTQDD
+437 EYISSDSYTQDD
-449 EVRSTSITQTIFA
+449 ETRSLSQTQSIFA
-462 TNLKGTHHLSKD
+462 THIKGTHHLTKD
-474 FTIDWS
+474 FTVDWA
-480 GIFSQAKEE
+480 GIFSQAKSE
-489 DPDRTYVTLTNTVST
+489 DPDRVYLSLTNTIQ
-504 SSADVTASSDGS
+504 SAEGVDGS
-516 SDVDAV
+516 LWS
-522 GGSIWD
+522 G
-528 TNKNIV
+528 NKNIL
-534 KTLPKSMERRYQHNK
+534 KTMPKNMERRFQHNTDK
-549 DTDWAGYINLSYDTH
+549 DWAGYINLTYNTQLGNDI
-564 FANGVDALWKAGAQ
+564 NALWKAGAQ
-578 YRCKERSNRY
+578 YRRKERGNRY
-588 YSYIFNPADISQQL
+588 YSYNFTPTDISQKL
-602 NGNGLD
+602 DGNGFD
-608 QFAAIDWVCKTPY
+608 QFAAIDWTCKTPY

-633 HIGGAYAMV
+633 HIGAAYIM
-642 TFRSNLGELNAGFR
+642 TTLKSRWGELNAGLR

-661 QIYTMLQHFRNM
+661 QIYTMLQKFRNM

-680 YWDYLPSASIKWTPT
+680 YWDWLPSASLKWTPT

-721 QGEEYQ
+721 MGEEYQ

-761 YKYLKDP
+761 YKYLQDP
-768 IEQVFVTSDGKIGAG
+768 IEQVFVAADGKLGSGA
-783 TDAYYLPDNLGNA
+783 DAYYMPDNLGNA
-796 KNMGFEIDVIK
+796 KNYGFEIDVVK
-807 YIRHFGLKANY
+807 YIRHFGIKANY
-818 TYTHSEI
+818 TYTHSRI

-832 QEGSAEYKTGVT
+832 KEGSAEYKTGVT
-844 QTRPLVNQA
+844 QSRPLVNQA

-862 YKDTSHGWNA
+862 YKDTNYGWNA

-900 GLDLSAEKQFKNGF
+900 GLDFSMEKKFPCGV

-925 AKRERFLKTVNK
+925 AKRERYLKTVNQ
-937 SNLEYEGQKSDKTI
+937 SNLEYEGQSSDKTI
-951 VGTYQYG
+951 VGTYKYG
-958 RTFLLGV
+958 RTYLVGV
-965 RYKL
+965 RVKI

>member
-1 MKRILISAALLAATT
+1 MKRFLFTAALLTAAT
-16 SALQAHT
+16 SAITAHT
-23 LDGIVKDNKTG
+23 LDGIVKDHKTG

-47 PNVSTTTGLDGT
+47 PSVSTTTGLDGT
-59 FTLHEL
+59 FTLREL
-65 PDKGKFTIIVTYMSY
+65 PDRGRYTLVVSYMAY
-80 KTKEMVV
+80 KTREMVV
-87 DLAKDYSKG
+87 DVAKDYDKG
-96 GKDGKDG
+96 SEKGKDG
-103 QFTIAMDEDT
+103 QLIIALDEDLQ
-113 KQLGEVVVTGHR
+113 QLGEVVVTGRR

-134 ETVKNAGNV
+134 ETVKNAASV

-180 SYAILRGMDKR
+180 SYVILRGMDKR

-209 RYIPLNIFPSD
+209 RYVPLNIFPSD

-251 PSRFQLQANAAIGAT
+251 PARFQLQANAAVGMS
-266 DYFWKDGRNYLTSNR
+266 DYFWSGARDYLTTNR
-281 SDYTHKAPYEAFGS
+281 SDYTHRSPYEAFGS
-295 EYKAQMG
+295 DYKASASDFRNGPVQM
-302 SSKDGSSQIGDFK
+302 
-315 AGPTQLKSYS
+315 KSHAT
-325 NPAPNFIGG
+325 PAPNFIGG
-334 LSIGNRF
+334 LSVGDRF
-341 WNDRLGVMLAGS
+341 WNNRIGVMLAGS
-353 IQNTF
+353 VQNTF

-371 SGEQAMYISNLHHR
+371 SGEQAMYISTLNHR
-385 YYSIHDL
+385 YYSIHDF
-392 TAGAHAKIDLT
+392 TAGLHAKLDLS
-403 LGNQLMPGAHKLE
+403 LSNHKLE

-428 IRYNNGIST
+428 VRYNNGVNT
-437 EYIGADSYTQDD
+437 EYISADSYTQDD
-449 EVRSTSITQTIFA
+449 ELRSISSTQSIFA
-462 TNLKGTHHLSKD
+462 TNLKGTHHLTD
-474 FTIDWS
+474 RFTVDWS
-480 GIFSQAKEE
+480 GVFSQARAE
-489 DPDRTYVTLTNTVST
+489 DPDRTYVTLTNTVGR
-504 SSADVTASSDGS
+504 SAGAEG
-516 SDVDAV
+516 DAV
-522 GGSIWD
+522 SGDIWSQE
-528 TNKNIV
+528 KNIL
-534 KTLPKSMERRYQHNK
+534 KTLPKSAERRFQHNK
-549 DTDWAGYINLSYDTH
+549 DTDWAGYINLAYDTR
-564 FANGVDALWKAGAQ
+564 FGDKLDALWKVGAQ
-578 YRCKERSNRY
+578 YRRKERSNRY
-588 YSYIFNPADISQQL
+588 YSYIFNPADISQL
-602 NGNGLD
+602 LDGNGYE
-608 QFAAIDWVCKTPY
+608 QFANVDWVCKTPY

-633 HIGGAYAMV
+633 HIGGVYAMA
-642 TFRSNLGELNAGFR
+642 TLSSALGELNVGLR

-680 YWDYLPSASIKWTPT
+680 YWDYLPSASVKWTPT

-727 EKGNPNLKRA
+727 EKGNPELKRA

-747 WFPSATE
+747 WFPSGTE
-754 QVLAGVF
+754 QILAGVF
-761 YKYLKDP
+761 YKYLKNP

-783 TDAYYLPDNLGNA
+783 TDAYYMPANLGNA

-807 YIRHFGLKANY
+807 YIRHFGVKANY

-825 TTSKREY
+825 TTSKRQY
-832 QEGSAEYKTGVT
+832 KEGSAEYKTGVT

-862 YKDTSHGWNA
+862 YKDTEHGWNA
-872 QLAASYTG
+872 QLAASFTG

-900 GLDLSAEKQFKNGF
+900 GLDFSAEKKFHNGISLF
-914 SVFLK
+914 FK

-925 AKRERFLKTVNK
+925 AKRERYLKTVNQ

-951 VGTYQYG
+951 VGTYRYG

>member
-1 MKRILISAALLAATT
+1 MKQFLLSVALIAVSTTVAT
-16 SALQAHT
+16 AHT
-23 LDGIVKDNKTG
+23 LDGIVKDNRTG
-34 EPLIGTVIRVKEL
+34 EPLIGSVIEVKEL
-47 PNVSTTTGLDGT
+47 PSVKTTTGLDGS

-65 PDKGKFTIIVTYMSY
+65 PNKGRYTLVVRYISY
-80 KTKEMVV
+80 KTREIPV
-87 DLAKDYSKG
+87 DVSDKG
-96 GKDGKDG
+96 IVNI
-103 QFTIAMDEDT
+103 TLDEDLRE
-113 KQLGEVVVTGHR
+113 LGEVVIKGHK
-125 EYRSDRSAV
+125 EYHSDRSAIDM
-134 ETVKNAGNV
+134 EKTAGNV

-160 ASVLQR
+160 ATVLQR

-251 PSRFQLQANAAIGAT
+251 PSHFQIQANAAVGAS
-266 DYFWKDGRNYLTSNR
+266 DYFWKDSRDYLTSNR
-281 SDYTHKAPYEAFGS
+281 SDYTHKAPYEVNGP
-295 EYKAQMG
+295 EYKATT
-302 SSKDGSSQIGDFK
+302 SDF
-315 AGPTQLKSYS
+315 ASGPTQISRHS
-325 NPAPNFIGG
+325 MPAPNFVGG

-341 WNDRLGVMLAGS
+341 WKDRIGVMLAGS

-371 SGEQAMYISNLHHR
+371 SGEQAMYIYSLQHR

-392 TAGAHAKIDLT
+392 TAGVHAKVDL
-403 LGNQLMPGAHKLE
+403 QLENNKFE

-428 IRYNNGIST
+428 VRYNNTVNT
-437 EYIGADSYTQDD
+437 EYISSDSYTQDD
-449 EVRSTSITQTIFA
+449 ETRSLSQTQSIFA
-462 TNLKGTHHLSKD
+462 THIKGTHHLTKD
-474 FTIDWS
+474 FTVDWA
-480 GIFSQAKEE
+480 GIFSQAKSE
-489 DPDRTYVTLTNTVST
+489 DPDRVYLSLTNTIQ
-504 SSADVTASSDGS
+504 SADGVDGS
-516 SDVDAV
+516 LWS
-522 GGSIWD
+522 G
-528 TNKNIV
+528 NKNIL
-534 KTLPKSMERRYQHNK
+534 KTMPKNMERRFQHNTDK
-549 DTDWAGYINLSYDTH
+549 DWAGYINLAYNSQLGNDI
-564 FANGVDALWKAGAQ
+564 NALWKAGAQ
-578 YRCKERSNRY
+578 YRRKERGNRY
-588 YSYIFNPADISQQL
+588 YSYNFTPTDISQKL
-602 NGNGLD
+602 DGNGFD
-608 QFAAIDWVCKTPY
+608 QFAAIDWTCKTPY

-633 HIGGAYAMV
+633 HIGAAYIM
-642 TFRSNLGELNAGFR
+642 TTLKSRWGELNAGLR

-661 QIYTMLQHFRNM
+661 QIYTMLQKFRNM

-680 YWDYLPSASIKWTPT
+680 YWDWLPSASLKWTPT

-721 QGEEYQ
+721 MGEEYQ

-761 YKYLKDP
+761 YKYLQDP
-768 IEQVFVTSDGKIGAG
+768 IEQVFVAADGKLGSGA
-783 TDAYYLPDNLGNA
+783 DAYYMPDNLGNA
-796 KNMGFEIDVIK
+796 KNYGFEIDVVK
-807 YIRHFGLKANY
+807 YIRHFGIKANY
-818 TYTHSEI
+818 TYTHSRI

-832 QEGSAEYKTGVT
+832 KEGSAEYKTGVT
-844 QTRPLVNQA
+844 QSRPLVNQA

-862 YKDTSHGWNA
+862 YKDTNYGWNA

-900 GLDLSAEKQFKNGF
+900 GLDFSMEKKFPCGV

-925 AKRERFLKTVNK
+925 AKRERYLKTVNQ
-937 SNLEYEGQKSDKTI
+937 SNIEYEGQSSDKTI
-951 VGTYQYG
+951 VGTYKYG
-958 RTFLLGV
+958 RTYLVGV
-965 RYKL
+965 RVKI

>member
-1 MKRILISAALLAATT
+1 MKILFMSAALLAA
-16 SALQAHT
+16 SATAIQAHT

-47 PNVSTTTGLDGT
+47 PNVGTTTGLDGS

-65 PDKGKFTIIVTYMSY
+65 PDKGKYTLVVTFMAY
-80 KTKEMVV
+80 KTKEIVV
-87 DLAKDYSKG
+87 DVANDEKVD
-96 GKDGKDG
+96 
-103 QFTIAMDEDT
+103 IPMDEDL

-251 PSRFQLQANAAIGAT
+251 PSRFQLQANAAIGTT
-266 DYFWKDGRNYLTSNR
+266 DYFWKDGRDYITSNR
-281 SDYTHKAPYEAFGS
+281 SDYTKKAPYEAFGS
-295 EYKAQMG
+295 EYKA
-302 SSKDGSSQIGDFK
+302 SISDFK
-315 AGPTQLKSYS
+315 NGPVQLKSHS
-325 NPAPNFIGG
+325 MPAPNFIGG

-353 IQNTF
+353 VQNTF

-371 SGEQAMYISNLHHR
+371 SGEQAMYISKLNHR

-392 TAGAHAKIDLT
+392 TTGAHAKIDLT
-403 LGNQLMPGAHKLE
+403 LPGHKIE

-428 IRYNNGIST
+428 VRYNNTIGT
-437 EYIGADSYTQDD
+437 EYIGANSYTQDD
-449 EVRSTSITQTIFA
+449 EIRSLSTTQSIFA
-462 TNLKGTHHLSKD
+462 TNLKGTHHLTKN
-474 FTIDWS
+474 FTLDWS

-489 DPDRTYVTLTNTVST
+489 DPDRTYVTLSNSVST
-504 SSADVTASSDGS
+504 EANAEGNILSGNL
-516 SDVDAV
+516 
-522 GGSIWD
+522 WD
-528 TNKNIV
+528 TNKNII
-534 KTLPKSMERRYQHNK
+534 KTFPKDAERRFQHNK
-549 DTDWAGYINLSYDTH
+549 DTDWAGYINLTYDTR
-564 FANGVDALWKAGAQ
+564 FANDVEALWKAGAQ
-578 YRCKERSNRY
+578 YRRKERSNRY
-588 YSYIFNPADISQQL
+588 YSYIFSPADNAQDL
-602 NGNGLD
+602 DGNGLE
-608 QFAAIDWVCKTPY
+608 QFDNVDWVCKTPY

-642 TFRSNLGELNAGFR
+642 TFKSKLGELNAGFR

-661 QIYTMLQHFRNM
+661 QIYNMLQHFRNM
-673 GQVGEQS
+673 GQTGEQS
-680 YWDYLPSASIKWTPT
+680 YWDYLPSASLKWTPT

-721 QGEEYQ
+721 MGEEYQ

-747 WFPSATE
+747 WFPSNTE

-783 TDAYYLPDNLGNA
+783 TDAYYMPDNLGNA

-807 YIRHFGLKANY
+807 YIRHFGIKANY
-818 TYTHSEI
+818 TYTYSKI

-832 QEGSAEYKTGVT
+832 KEGSAEYKSGVT
-844 QTRPLVNQA
+844 QSRPLVNQA
-853 PHTANLSLL
+853 PHTANISLL
-862 YKDTSHGWNA
+862 YKDTENGWNA
-872 QLAASYTG
+872 QLASSFTG
-880 TKLALVSPFKDAD
+880 AKLALVSPFKDAD

-914 SVFLK
+914 SIFFK

-925 AKRERFLKTVNK
+925 AKRERYLKTVNE
-937 SNLEYEGQKSDKTI
+937 SNLQYAGQKSDKTVI
-951 VGTYQYG
+951 GTYKYG

-965 RYKL
+965 RYKI

>member
-1 MKRILISAALLAATT
+1 MKRLFMSAALLAA
-16 SALQAHT
+16 SATAIQAHT

-34 EPLIGTVIRVKEL
+34 EPLIGTVVRVKEL
-47 PNVSTTTGLDGT
+47 PNVGTTTGLDGS

-65 PDKGKFTIIVTYMSY
+65 PDKGKYTLVVSFMAY
-80 KTKEMVV
+80 KTKEIVV
-87 DLAKDYSKG
+87 DVANDDKVD
-96 GKDGKDG
+96 
-103 QFTIAMDEDT
+103 IPMDEDL
-113 KQLGEVVVTGHR
+113 KQLGEVVVTGRR

-220 LMDRLVVSKSLTADM
+220 LMERLVVSKSLTADM

-251 PSRFQLQANAAIGAT
+251 PSCFQLQANAAIGTT
-266 DYFWKDGRNYLTSNR
+266 DYFWKDGRDYITSNR
-281 SDYTHKAPYEAFGS
+281 SDYTKKAPYEAFGS
-295 EYKAQMG
+295 EYKASM
-302 SSKDGSSQIGDFK
+302 SDFK
-315 AGPTQLKSYS
+315 NGPVQLKSHS
-325 NPAPNFIGG
+325 MPAPNFIGG
-334 LSIGNRF
+334 LSVGNRF
-341 WNDRLGVMLAGS
+341 WNDRLGVILAGS

-371 SGEQAMYISNLHHR
+371 SGEQAMYISKLNHR

-392 TAGAHAKIDLT
+392 TTGVHAKFDLT
-403 LGNQLMPGAHKLE
+403 LPEHKIE

-428 IRYNNGIST
+428 VRYNNSIGT
-437 EYIGADSYTQDD
+437 EYIGANSYTQDD
-449 EVRSTSITQTIFA
+449 EIRSLSTTQSIFA
-462 TNLKGTHHLSKD
+462 TNLKGTHHLTKN
-474 FTIDWS
+474 FTLDWS

-489 DPDRTYVTLTNTVST
+489 DPDRTYVTLSNSVST
-504 SSADVTASSDGS
+504 EADADGNILS
-516 SDVDAV
+516 
-522 GGSIWD
+522 GNLWD
-528 TNKNIV
+528 TNKNIT
-534 KTLPKSMERRYQHNK
+534 KTFPKDAERRFQHNM
-549 DTDWAGYINLSYDTH
+549 DTDWAGYINLTYDTH
-564 FANGVDALWKAGAQ
+564 FANDVEALWKAGAQ
-578 YRCKERSNRY
+578 YRRKERCNRY
-588 YSYIFNPADISQQL
+588 YSYIFSPADNAQDL
-602 NGNGLD
+602 DGNGLE
-608 QFAAIDWVCKTPY
+608 QFDNVDWVCKTPY

-642 TFRSNLGELNAGFR
+642 TLKTKLGELIAGFR

-673 GQVGEQS
+673 GQIGEQS
-680 YWDYLPSASIKWTPT
+680 YWDYLPSASLKWTPT
-695 KKMNVR
+695 KNMNIR

-721 QGEEYQ
+721 MGEEYQ

-747 WFPSATE
+747 WFPSKTE
-754 QVLAGVF
+754 QILAGVF

-783 TDAYYLPDNLGNA
+783 TDAYYMPDNLGNA

-807 YIRHFGLKANY
+807 YIRHFGIKANY
-818 TYTHSEI
+818 TYTYSKI

-832 QEGSAEYKTGVT
+832 KEGSAEYKSGVT
-844 QTRPLVNQA
+844 QSRPLVNQA
-853 PHTANLSLL
+853 PHTANISLL
-862 YKDTSHGWNA
+862 YKDTENGWNA
-872 QLAASYTG
+872 QLASSFTG
-880 TKLALVSPFKDAD
+880 AKLALVSPFKDAD

-914 SVFLK
+914 SIFFK

-925 AKRERFLKTVNK
+925 AKRERYLKTVNE

>member
-1 MKRILISAALLAATT
+1 MSAALLAA
-16 SALQAHT
+16 SATAIQAHT

-34 EPLIGTVIRVKEL
+34 EPLIGTVVRVKEL
-47 PNVSTTTGLDGT
+47 PNVGTTTGLDGS

-65 PDKGKFTIIVTYMSY
+65 PDKGKYTLVVSFMAY
-80 KTKEMVV
+80 KTKEIVV
-87 DLAKDYSKG
+87 DVANDDKVD
-96 GKDGKDG
+96 
-103 QFTIAMDEDT
+103 IPMDEDL
-113 KQLGEVVVTGHR
+113 KQLGEVVVTGRR

-134 ETVKNAGNV
+134 ESVKNAGNV

-251 PSRFQLQANAAIGAT
+251 PSCFQLQANAAIGTT
-266 DYFWKDGRNYLTSNR
+266 DYFWKDGRDYLTSNR
-281 SDYTHKAPYEAFGS
+281 SDYTKKAPYEAFGS
-295 EYKAQMG
+295 EYKASM
-302 SSKDGSSQIGDFK
+302 SDFK
-315 AGPTQLKSYS
+315 NGPMQLKSHS
-325 NPAPNFIGG
+325 MPAPNFIGG
-334 LSIGNRF
+334 LSVGNRF

-371 SGEQAMYISNLHHR
+371 SGEQAMYISKLNHR

-392 TAGAHAKIDLT
+392 TTGVHAKVDLT
-403 LGNQLMPGAHKLE
+403 LPKHKIE
-416 WYNMYVRTNSKG
+416 WYNMYVRINSKG
-428 IRYNNGIST
+428 VRYNNSIGT
-437 EYIGADSYTQDD
+437 EYIGANSYTQDD
-449 EVRSTSITQTIFA
+449 EIRSLSTTQSIFA
-462 TNLKGTHHLSKD
+462 TNLKGTHHLTKN
-474 FTIDWS
+474 FTLDWS

-489 DPDRTYVTLTNTVST
+489 DPDRTYVTLSNSVST
-504 SSADVTASSDGS
+504 EADADGNILS
-516 SDVDAV
+516 
-522 GGSIWD
+522 GNLWD
-528 TNKNIV
+528 PNKNIT
-534 KTLPKSMERRYQHNK
+534 KTFPKDAERRFQHNM
-549 DTDWAGYINLSYDTH
+549 DTDWAGYINLTYDTH
-564 FANGVDALWKAGAQ
+564 FANDVEALWKAGAQ
-578 YRCKERSNRY
+578 YRRKERSNRY
-588 YSYIFNPADISQQL
+588 YSYIFSPADNAQDL
-602 NGNGLD
+602 DGNGLE
-608 QFAAIDWVCKTPY
+608 QFDNVDWVCKTPY

-642 TFRSNLGELNAGFR
+642 TLKIKLGELIAGFR

-673 GQVGEQS
+673 GQTGEQS
-680 YWDYLPSASIKWTPT
+680 YWDYLPSASLKWTPT
-695 KKMNVR
+695 KNMNIR

-721 QGEEYQ
+721 MGEEYQ

-747 WFPSATE
+747 WFPSKTE
-754 QVLAGVF
+754 QILAGVF

-783 TDAYYLPDNLGNA
+783 TDAYYMPDNLGNA

-807 YIRHFGLKANY
+807 YIRHFGIKANY
-818 TYTHSEI
+818 TYTYSKI

-832 QEGSAEYKTGVT
+832 KEGSAEYKSGVT
-844 QTRPLVNQA
+844 QSRPLVNQA
-853 PHTANLSLL
+853 PHTANISLL
-862 YKDTSHGWNA
+862 YKDTENGWNA
-872 QLAASYTG
+872 QLASSFTG
-880 TKLALVSPFKDAD
+880 AKLALVSPFKDAD

-914 SVFLK
+914 SIFFK

-925 AKRERFLKTVNK
+925 AKRERYLKTVNESNLQYADQK
-937 SNLEYEGQKSDKTI
+937 SNKTI
-951 VGTYQYG
+951 IGTYKYG

>member
-1 MKRILISAALLAATT
+1 MKQFILSAVLIAA
-16 SALQAHT
+16 SATVVSAHT
-23 LDGIVKDNKTG
+23 LDGIVKDNRTG
-34 EPLIGTVIRVKEL
+34 EPLIGSVVEVKEL
-47 PNVSTTTGLDGT
+47 PSVKTTTGLDGS

-65 PDKGKFTIIVTYMSY
+65 PDKGRYTLVVRYISY
-80 KTKEMVV
+80 KTREIPVEVSDKGVV
-87 DLAKDYSKG
+87 
-96 GKDGKDG
+96 
-103 QFTIAMDEDT
+103 TITLDEDLH
-113 KQLGEVVVTGHR
+113 QLGEVVIKGHK
-125 EYRSDRSAV
+125 EYHSDRSAIDM
-134 ETVKNAGNV
+134 EKTAGNV

-251 PSRFQLQANAAIGAT
+251 PSHFQIQANAAVGT
-266 DYFWKDGRNYLTSNR
+266 SDYFWKDSRDYLTSNR
-281 SDYTHKAPYEAFGS
+281 SDYTHKAPYEVNGP
-295 EYKAQMG
+295 EYKAAT
-302 SSKDGSSQIGDFK
+302 SDFSN
-315 AGPTQLKSYS
+315 GPTQISRHS
-325 NPAPNFIGG
+325 MPAPNFVGG

-341 WNDRLGVMLAGS
+341 WKDRIGVMLAGS

-371 SGEQAMYISNLHHR
+371 SGEQSMYISSLQHR
-385 YYSIHDL
+385 YYSIHDF
-392 TAGAHAKIDLT
+392 TAGVHAKVDL
-403 LGNQLMPGAHKLE
+403 QLENNKLE
-416 WYNMYVRTNSKG
+416 WYNMYVCTNSKSV
-428 IRYNNGIST
+428 RYNNSVNT
-437 EYIGADSYTQDD
+437 EYISSDSYTQDD
-449 EVRSTSITQTIFA
+449 ETRSLSQTQSIFA
-462 TNLKGTHHLSKD
+462 THLKGTHHLTKD
-474 FTIDWS
+474 FTADWA
-480 GIFSQAKEE
+480 GIFSQAKAE
-489 DPDRTYVTLTNTVST
+489 DPDRVYLSLTNTVQ
-504 SSADVTASSDGS
+504 SADGVDGS
-516 SDVDAV
+516 LWS
-522 GGSIWD
+522 G
-528 TNKNIV
+528 NKNIL
-534 KTLPKSMERRYQHNK
+534 KTLPKNMERRFQHNTDK
-549 DTDWAGYINLSYDTH
+549 DWAGYINLAYNSQLGNDI
-564 FANGVDALWKAGAQ
+564 NALWKAGAQ
-578 YRCKERSNRY
+578 YRRKERGNRY
-588 YSYIFNPADISQQL
+588 YSYIFNPSDISQKL
-602 NGNGLD
+602 DGNGFD
-608 QFAAIDWVCKTPY
+608 QFAAIDWTCKTPY

-633 HIGGAYAMV
+633 HIGAAYIM
-642 TFRSNLGELNAGFR
+642 TTLKSRWGELNAGVR

-661 QIYTMLQHFRNM
+661 QIYTMLQKFRNM

-680 YWDYLPSASIKWTPT
+680 YWDWLPSASIKWTPT

-721 QGEEYQ
+721 MGEEYQ

-737 RIDNIDLRWE
+737 RIDNVDLRWE

-761 YKYLKDP
+761 YKYLQDP
-768 IEQVFVTSDGKIGAG
+768 IEQVFVAADGKLGSGA
-783 TDAYYLPDNLGNA
+783 DAYYMPDNLGNA
-796 KNMGFEIDVIK
+796 KNYGFEIDVVK
-807 YIRHFGLKANY
+807 YIRHFGIKANY
-818 TYTHSEI
+818 TYTHSTI
-825 TTSKREY
+825 TTTKREY
-832 QEGSAEYKTGVT
+832 KEGSAEYKTGVT

-853 PHTANLSLL
+853 PHTANLSML
-862 YKDTSHGWNA
+862 YKDTNYGWNA

-900 GLDLSAEKQFKNGF
+900 GLDFSMEKKFPCGV

-925 AKRERFLKTVNK
+925 AKRERYLKTVNQ
-937 SNLEYEGQKSDKTI
+937 SNLEYEGQRSDKTI
-951 VGTYQYG
+951 VGTYKYG
-958 RTFLLGV
+958 RTFLIGV
-965 RYKL
+965 RVKM

>member
-1 MKRILISAALLAATT
+1 MKRLLFSAALLAA
-16 SALQAHT
+16 SATAIQAHT

-47 PNVSTTTGLDGT
+47 PNVGTTTGLDGS

-65 PDKGKFTIIVTYMSY
+65 PDKGKYTLVVTFMAY
-80 KTKEMVV
+80 KTKEIVV
-87 DLAKDYSKG
+87 DVANDEMV
-96 GKDGKDG
+96 D
-103 QFTIAMDEDT
+103 IPMDEDL

-251 PSRFQLQANAAIGAT
+251 PSRFQLQANAAIGTT
-266 DYFWKDGRNYLTSNR
+266 DYFWKDGRDYITSNR
-281 SDYTHKAPYEAFGS
+281 SDYTKKAPYEAFGS
-295 EYKAQMG
+295 EYKA
-302 SSKDGSSQIGDFK
+302 SISDFK
-315 AGPTQLKSYS
+315 NGPVQLKSHS
-325 NPAPNFIGG
+325 MPAPNFIGG

-353 IQNTF
+353 VQNTF

-371 SGEQAMYISNLHHR
+371 SGEQAMYISKLNHR

-392 TAGAHAKIDLT
+392 TTGAHAKIDLT
-403 LGNQLMPGAHKLE
+403 LPGHKIE

-428 IRYNNGIST
+428 VRYNNTIGT
-437 EYIGADSYTQDD
+437 EYIGANSYTQDD
-449 EVRSTSITQTIFA
+449 EIRSLSTTQSIFA
-462 TNLKGTHHLSKD
+462 TNLKGTHHLTKN
-474 FTIDWS
+474 FTLDWS

-489 DPDRTYVTLTNTVST
+489 DPDRTYVTLSNSVST
-504 SSADVTASSDGS
+504 EANADGNILSGNL
-516 SDVDAV
+516 
-522 GGSIWD
+522 WD
-528 TNKNIV
+528 TNKNIT
-534 KTLPKSMERRYQHNK
+534 KTFPKDAERRFQHNK
-549 DTDWAGYINLSYDTH
+549 DTDWAGYINLTYDTR
-564 FANGVDALWKAGAQ
+564 FANDVEALWKAGAQ
-578 YRCKERSNRY
+578 YRRKERSNRY
-588 YSYIFNPADISQQL
+588 YSYIFSPADNAQDL
-602 NGNGLD
+602 DGNGLE
-608 QFAAIDWVCKTPY
+608 QFDNVDWVCKTPY

-642 TFRSNLGELNAGFR
+642 TFKSKFGELNAGFR

-673 GQVGEQS
+673 GQTGEQS
-680 YWDYLPSASIKWTPT
+680 YWDYLPSASLKWTPT

-721 QGEEYQ
+721 MGEEYQ

-747 WFPSATE
+747 WFPSNTE

-783 TDAYYLPDNLGNA
+783 TDAYYMPDNLGNA

-807 YIRHFGLKANY
+807 YIRHFGIKANY
-818 TYTHSEI
+818 TYTYSKI

-832 QEGSAEYKTGVT
+832 KAGSAEYKSGVT
-844 QTRPLVNQA
+844 QSRPLVNQA
-853 PHTANLSLL
+853 PHTANISLL
-862 YKDTSHGWNA
+862 YKDTENGWNA
-872 QLAASYTG
+872 QLASSFTG
-880 TKLALVSPFKDAD
+880 AKLALVSPFKDAD

-914 SVFLK
+914 SIFFK

-925 AKRERFLKTVNK
+925 AKRERYLKTVNE
-937 SNLEYEGQKSDKTI
+937 SNLQYAGQKSDKTI
-951 VGTYQYG
+951 IGTYKYG

>member
-1 MKRILISAALLAATT
+1 MSAALLAA
-16 SALQAHT
+16 SATAIQAHT

-47 PNVSTTTGLDGT
+47 PNVGTTTGLDGS

-65 PDKGKFTIIVTYMSY
+65 PDKGKYTLVVSFMAY
-80 KTKEMVV
+80 KTKEIVV
-87 DLAKDYSKG
+87 DVANDDKVD
-96 GKDGKDG
+96 
-103 QFTIAMDEDT
+103 IPMDEDL
-113 KQLGEVVVTGHR
+113 KQLGEVVVTGRR

-134 ETVKNAGNV
+134 ESVKNAGNV

-251 PSRFQLQANAAIGAT
+251 PSCFQLQANAAIGTT
-266 DYFWKDGRNYLTSNR
+266 DYFWKDGRDYLTSNR
-281 SDYTHKAPYEAFGS
+281 SDYTKKAPYEAFGS
-295 EYKAQMG
+295 EYKASM
-302 SSKDGSSQIGDFK
+302 SDFK
-315 AGPTQLKSYS
+315 NGPVQLKSLS
-325 NPAPNFIGG
+325 MPAPNFIGG
-334 LSIGNRF
+334 LSVGNRF

-371 SGEQAMYISNLHHR
+371 SGEQAMYISKLNHR

-392 TAGAHAKIDLT
+392 TTGVHAKVDLT
-403 LGNQLMPGAHKLE
+403 LPEHKIE

-428 IRYNNGIST
+428 VRYNNSIGT
-437 EYIGADSYTQDD
+437 EYIGANSYTQDD
-449 EVRSTSITQTIFA
+449 EIRSLSTTQSIFA
-462 TNLKGTHHLSKD
+462 TNLKGTHHLTKN
-474 FTIDWS
+474 FTLDWS

-489 DPDRTYVTLTNTVST
+489 DPDRTYVTLSNSVST
-504 SSADVTASSDGS
+504 EADADGNILS
-516 SDVDAV
+516 
-522 GGSIWD
+522 GNLWD
-528 TNKNIV
+528 TNKNIT
-534 KTLPKSMERRYQHNK
+534 KTFPKDAERRFQHNM
-549 DTDWAGYINLSYDTH
+549 DTDWAGYINLTYDTH
-564 FANGVDALWKAGAQ
+564 FANDVKALWKAGAQ
-578 YRCKERSNRY
+578 YRRKERSNRY
-588 YSYIFNPADISQQL
+588 YSYIFSPADNAQDL
-602 NGNGLD
+602 DGNGLE
-608 QFAAIDWVCKTPY
+608 QFDNVDWVCKTPY

-642 TFRSNLGELNAGFR
+642 TLKTKLGELIAGFR

-673 GQVGEQS
+673 GQIGEQS
-680 YWDYLPSASIKWTPT
+680 YWDYLPSASLKWTPT
-695 KKMNVR
+695 KNMNIR

-721 QGEEYQ
+721 MGEEYQ

-747 WFPSATE
+747 WFPSKTE
-754 QVLAGVF
+754 QILAGVF

-783 TDAYYLPDNLGNA
+783 TDAYYMPDNLGNA

-807 YIRHFGLKANY
+807 YIRHFGIKANY
-818 TYTHSEI
+818 TYTYSKI

-832 QEGSAEYKTGVT
+832 KEGSAEYKSGVT
-844 QTRPLVNQA
+844 QSRPLVNQA
-853 PHTANLSLL
+853 PHTANISLL
-862 YKDTSHGWNA
+862 YKDTENGWNA
-872 QLAASYTG
+872 QLASSFTG
-880 TKLALVSPFKDAD
+880 AKLALVSPFKDAD

-914 SVFLK
+914 SIFFK

-925 AKRERFLKTVNK
+925 AKRERYLKTVNE

>member
-1 MKRILISAALLAATT
+1 MKRLLFSAALLAA
-16 SALQAHT
+16 SATAIQAHT

-47 PNVSTTTGLDGT
+47 PNVGTTTGLDGS

-65 PDKGKFTIIVTYMSY
+65 PDKGKYTLVVSFMAY
-80 KTKEMVV
+80 KTKEIVV
-87 DLAKDYSKG
+87 DVANDEKVD
-96 GKDGKDG
+96 
-103 QFTIAMDEDT
+103 IPMDEDL
-113 KQLGEVVVTGHR
+113 KQLGEVVVTGRR

-251 PSRFQLQANAAIGAT
+251 PSCFQLQANAAIGTT
-266 DYFWKDGRNYLTSNR
+266 DYFWKDGRDYLTSNR
-281 SDYTHKAPYEAFGS
+281 SDYTKKAPYEAFGS
-295 EYKAQMG
+295 EYKASM
-302 SSKDGSSQIGDFK
+302 SDFK
-315 AGPTQLKSYS
+315 NGPVQLKSHS
-325 NPAPNFIGG
+325 MPAPNFIGG
-334 LSIGNRF
+334 LSVGNRF

-371 SGEQAMYISNLHHR
+371 SGEQAMYISKLNHR

-392 TAGAHAKIDLT
+392 TTGVHAKFDLT
-403 LGNQLMPGAHKLE
+403 LPEHKIE

-428 IRYNNGIST
+428 VRYNNSIGT
-437 EYIGADSYTQDD
+437 EYIGANSYTQDD
-449 EVRSTSITQTIFA
+449 EIRSLSTTQSIFA
-462 TNLKGTHHLSKD
+462 TNLKGTHHLTKN
-474 FTIDWS
+474 FTLDWS

-489 DPDRTYVTLTNTVST
+489 DPDRTYVTLSNSVST
-504 SSADVTASSDGS
+504 EADADGNILS
-516 SDVDAV
+516 
-522 GGSIWD
+522 GNLWD
-528 TNKNIV
+528 TNKNIT
-534 KTLPKSMERRYQHNK
+534 KTFPKDAERRFQHNM
-549 DTDWAGYINLSYDTH
+549 DTDWAGYINLTYDTH
-564 FANGVDALWKAGAQ
+564 FANDVEALWKAGAQ
-578 YRCKERSNRY
+578 YRRKERCNRY
-588 YSYIFNPADISQQL
+588 YSYIFSPADNAQDL
-602 NGNGLD
+602 DGNGLE
-608 QFAAIDWVCKTPY
+608 QFDNVDWVCKTPY

-642 TFRSNLGELNAGFR
+642 TLKTKLGELIAGFR

-673 GQVGEQS
+673 GQIGEQS
-680 YWDYLPSASIKWTPT
+680 YWDYLPSASLKWTPT
-695 KKMNVR
+695 KNMNIR

-721 QGEEYQ
+721 MGEEYQ

-747 WFPSATE
+747 WFPSKTE
-754 QVLAGVF
+754 QILAGVF

-783 TDAYYLPDNLGNA
+783 TDAYYMPDNLGNA

-807 YIRHFGLKANY
+807 YIRHFGIKANY
-818 TYTHSEI
+818 TYTYSKI

-832 QEGSAEYKTGVT
+832 KEGSAEYKSGVT
-844 QTRPLVNQA
+844 QSRPLVNQA
-853 PHTANLSLL
+853 PHTANISLL
-862 YKDTSHGWNA
+862 YKDTENGWNA
-872 QLAASYTG
+872 QLASSFTG
-880 TKLALVSPFKDAD
+880 AKLALVSPFKDAD

-914 SVFLK
+914 SIFFK

-925 AKRERFLKTVNK
+925 AKRERYLKTVNESNLQYADQK
-937 SNLEYEGQKSDKTI
+937 SNKTI
-951 VGTYQYG
+951 IGTYKYG

>member
-1 MKRILISAALLAATT
+1 MKRLLISAVVMAAAA
-16 SALQAHT
+16 SASAHT
-23 LDGIVKDNKTG
+23 LDGLVKDNKTG
-34 EPLIGTVIRVKEL
+34 EPLIGTVVRVKEL

-65 PDKGKFTIIVTYMSY
+65 PDKGKFTLIVSYMAY
-80 KTKEMVV
+80 KTKEVVV
-87 DLAKDYSKG
+87 DVA
-96 GKDGKDG
+96 GKNKVD
-103 QFTIAMDEDT
+103 IPMDEDT
-113 KQLGEVVVTGHR
+113 QQLGEVVVTGHK
-125 EYRSDRSAV
+125 EYHSDRSAIDL
-134 ETVKNAGNV
+134 EKNATGV

-251 PSRFQLQANAAIGAT
+251 PSHFQLQANAAVGAS
-266 DYFWKDGRNYLTSNR
+266 DYFWSGDRSYLSSNR
-281 SDYTHKAPYEAFGS
+281 SDYTKKAPYEAFGS
-295 EYKAQMG
+295 DYKAGMT
-302 SSKDGSSQIGDFK
+302 DFK
-315 AGPTQLKSYS
+315 NGPTQVKSHS
-325 NPAPNFIGG
+325 MPAPNFIGG
-334 LSIGNRF
+334 LSVGNRF

-353 IQNTF
+353 IQNIF
-358 RGTERTYNSVKMA
+358 RGTERTYNAVKMA
-371 SGEQAMYISNLHHR
+371 SGQQAMYISSLQHR

-392 TAGAHAKIDLT
+392 TAGAHAKFDLT
-403 LGNQLMPGAHKLE
+403 LGNHKLE
-416 WYNMYVRTNSKG
+416 WYNMYVRTNSKSV
-428 IRYNNGIST
+428 RYNNSVST
-437 EYIGADSYTQDD
+437 EYIGDDTYTQDD
-449 EVRSTSITQTIFA
+449 ETRSASQTQSIFA
-462 TNLKGTHHLSKD
+462 TNLKGTHHLTKD
-474 FTIDWS
+474 FTVDWS
-480 GIFSQAKEE
+480 GIFSQAKED
-489 DPDRTYVTLTNTVST
+489 DPDRTYVTLTNTVQ
-504 SSADVTASSDGS
+504 TAEGVDGS
-516 SDVDAV
+516 LWS
-522 GGSIWD
+522 S
-528 TNKNIV
+528 NKTIQ
-534 KTLPKSMERRYQHNK
+534 KTLPKSAERRYQHNK
-549 DTDWAGYINLSYDTH
+549 DTDWAGYINFSYDTH
-564 FANGVDALWKAGAQ
+564 FGNSTNALWKAGAQ
-578 YRCKERSNRY
+578 YRRKERSNRY

-602 NGNGLD
+602 DGNGFD
-608 QFAAIDWVCKTPY
+608 QFSSIEWTCKTPY

-642 TFRSNLGELNAGFR
+642 TVKSGLGELNAGFR

-661 QIYTMLQHFRNM
+661 QIYTMLQKFRNM

-680 YWDYLPSASIKWTPT
+680 YWDYLPSASIKWTPNQ
-695 KKMNVR
+695 KMNVR

-721 QGEEYQ
+721 MGEEYQ

-737 RIDNIDLRWE
+737 RIDNVDLRWE
-747 WFPSATE
+747 WFPSKTE

-783 TDAYYLPDNLGNA
+783 TDAYYMPDNLGNA

-807 YIRHFGLKANY
+807 YIRHFGVKANY
-818 TYTHSEI
+818 TYTHSKI

-862 YKDTSHGWNA
+862 YKDTENGWNA

-900 GLDLSAEKQFKNGF
+900 SLDLSAEKQFKNGF
-914 SVFLK
+914 SVFFK
-919 ANNLLD
+919 ATNLLD
-925 AKRERFLKTVNK
+925 AKRERYLKTVNQ
-937 SNLEYEGQKSDKTI
+937 SNLEYEGQKSDRTI
-951 VGTYQYG
+951 VGTYKYG

>member
-1 MKRILISAALLAATT
+1 MKQFILSAVLIAA
-16 SALQAHT
+16 SATVVSAHT
-23 LDGIVKDNKTG
+23 LDGIVKDNRTG
-34 EPLIGTVIRVKEL
+34 EPLIGSVVEVKEL
-47 PNVSTTTGLDGT
+47 PSVKTTTGLDGS

-65 PDKGKFTIIVTYMSY
+65 PDKGRYTLVVRYISY
-80 KTKEMVV
+80 KTREIPVEVSDKGVV
-87 DLAKDYSKG
+87 
-96 GKDGKDG
+96 
-103 QFTIAMDEDT
+103 TITLDEDLH
-113 KQLGEVVVTGHR
+113 QLGEVVIKGHK
-125 EYRSDRSAV
+125 EYHSDRSAIDM
-134 ETVKNAGNV
+134 EKTAGNV

-251 PSRFQLQANAAIGAT
+251 PSHFQIQANAAVGT
-266 DYFWKDGRNYLTSNR
+266 SDYFWKDSRDYLTSNR
-281 SDYTHKAPYEAFGS
+281 SDYTHKAPYEVNGP
-295 EYKAQMG
+295 EYKAAT
-302 SSKDGSSQIGDFK
+302 SDFSN
-315 AGPTQLKSYS
+315 GPTQISRHS
-325 NPAPNFIGG
+325 MPAPNFIGG

-341 WNDRLGVMLAGS
+341 WKDRIGVMLAGS

-371 SGEQAMYISNLHHR
+371 SGEQSMYISSLQHR

-392 TAGAHAKIDLT
+392 TAGVHAKVDL
-403 LGNQLMPGAHKLE
+403 QLENNKLE
-416 WYNMYVRTNSKG
+416 WYNMYVCTNSKSV
-428 IRYNNGIST
+428 RYNNSVNT
-437 EYIGADSYTQDD
+437 EYISSDSYTQDD
-449 EVRSTSITQTIFA
+449 ETRSLSQTQSIFA
-462 TNLKGTHHLSKD
+462 THLKGTHHLTKD
-474 FTIDWS
+474 FTADWA
-480 GIFSQAKEE
+480 GIFSQAKAE
-489 DPDRTYVTLTNTVST
+489 DPDRVYLSLTNTVQ
-504 SSADVTASSDGS
+504 SADGVDGS
-516 SDVDAV
+516 LWS
-522 GGSIWD
+522 G
-528 TNKNIV
+528 NKNIL
-534 KTLPKSMERRYQHNK
+534 KTLPKNMERRFQHNTDK
-549 DTDWAGYINLSYDTH
+549 DWAGYINLAYNSQLGNDI
-564 FANGVDALWKAGAQ
+564 NALWKAGAQ
-578 YRCKERSNRY
+578 YRRKERGNRY
-588 YSYIFNPADISQQL
+588 YSYIFNPSDISQKL
-602 NGNGLD
+602 DGNGFD
-608 QFAAIDWVCKTPY
+608 QFAAIDWTCKTPY

-633 HIGGAYAMV
+633 HIGAAYIM
-642 TFRSNLGELNAGFR
+642 TTLKSRWGELNAGLR

-661 QIYTMLQHFRNM
+661 QIYTMLQKFRNM

-680 YWDYLPSASIKWTPT
+680 YWDWLPSASIKWTPT

-721 QGEEYQ
+721 MGEEYQ

-737 RIDNIDLRWE
+737 RIDNVDLRWE

-761 YKYLKDP
+761 YKYLQDP
-768 IEQVFVTSDGKIGAG
+768 IEQVFVAADGKLGSGA
-783 TDAYYLPDNLGNA
+783 DAYYMPDNLGNA
-796 KNMGFEIDVIK
+796 KNYGFEIDVVK
-807 YIRHFGLKANY
+807 YIRHFGIKANY
-818 TYTHSEI
+818 TYTHSTI
-825 TTSKREY
+825 TTTKREY
-832 QEGSAEYKTGVT
+832 KEGSAEYKTGVT

-862 YKDTSHGWNA
+862 YKDTNYGWNA

-900 GLDLSAEKQFKNGF
+900 GLDFSMEKKFPCCV

-925 AKRERFLKTVNK
+925 AKRERYLKTVNQ
-937 SNLEYEGQKSDKTI
+937 SNLEYEGQRSDKTI
-951 VGTYQYG
+951 VGTYKYG
-958 RTFLLGV
+958 RTFLIGV
-965 RYKL
+965 RVKM

>member
-1 MKRILISAALLAATT
+1 MKQFLLSVALIAASSTVA
-16 SALQAHT
+16 SAHT
-23 LDGIVKDNKTG
+23 LDGIVKDNRTG
-34 EPLIGTVIRVKEL
+34 EPLIGSVIEVKEL
-47 PNVSTTTGLDGT
+47 PSVKTTTGLDGS

-65 PDKGKFTIIVTYMSY
+65 PDKGRYTLVVRYISY
-80 KTKEMVV
+80 KTREIPVEV
-87 DLAKDYSKG
+87 SDKG
-96 GKDGKDG
+96 IVNI
-103 QFTIAMDEDT
+103 TLDEDLHE
-113 KQLGEVVVTGHR
+113 LGEVVIKGHK
-125 EYRSDRSAV
+125 EYHSDRSAIDM
-134 ETVKNAGNV
+134 EKTAGNV

-160 ASVLQR
+160 ATVLQR

-251 PSRFQLQANAAIGAT
+251 PSHFQIQANAAVGT
-266 DYFWKDGRNYLTSNR
+266 SDYFWKDGRDYLSSNR
-281 SDYTHKAPYEAFGS
+281 RDYTHKAPYEVNGAN
-295 EYKAQMG
+295 YKAMT
-302 SSKDGSSQIGDFK
+302 SDF
-315 AGPTQLKSYS
+315 AGGPTQISS
-325 NPAPNFIGG
+325 HSMPAPNFIGG

-341 WNDRLGVMLAGS
+341 WNDRIGVMVAGS
-353 IQNTF
+353 IQNIF

-371 SGEQAMYISNLHHR
+371 SGEQAMYIYSLQHR

-392 TAGAHAKIDLT
+392 TAGVHAKVDL
-403 LGNQLMPGAHKLE
+403 QLENNKFE
-416 WYNMYVRTNSKG
+416 WYNMYVRTNSKVV
-428 IRYNNGIST
+428 RYNNSINT
-437 EYIGADSYTQDD
+437 EYISSDSYTQDD
-449 EVRSTSITQTIFA
+449 ETRSLSQTQSIFA
-462 TNLKGTHHLSKD
+462 THLKGTHHLTKD
-474 FTIDWS
+474 FTVDWA
-480 GIFSQAKEE
+480 GIFSQAKSE
-489 DPDRTYVTLTNTVST
+489 DPDRVYLSLTNTVQ
-504 SSADVTASSDGS
+504 SADGVDGS
-516 SDVDAV
+516 LWS
-522 GGSIWD
+522 GS
-528 TNKNIV
+528 KNIL
-534 KTLPKSMERRYQHNK
+534 KTLPKNMERRFQHNTDK
-549 DTDWAGYINLSYDTH
+549 DWAGYINLAYNSQLGNDV
-564 FANGVDALWKAGAQ
+564 NALWKAGAQ
-578 YRCKERSNRY
+578 YRRKERGNRY
-588 YSYIFNPADISQQL
+588 YSYNFTPTDISQKL
-602 NGNGLD
+602 DGNAFD
-608 QFAAIDWVCKTPY
+608 QFASIDWTCKTPY

-633 HIGGAYAMV
+633 HIGAAYIM
-642 TFRSNLGELNAGFR
+642 TILKNRWGELNAGLR

-661 QIYTMLQHFRNM
+661 QIYTMLQKFRNM

-680 YWDYLPSASIKWTPT
+680 YWDWLPSASLKWTPT

-721 QGEEYQ
+721 MGEEYQ

-737 RIDNIDLRWE
+737 LIDNVDLRWE

-761 YKYLKDP
+761 YKYLQDP
-768 IEQVFVTSDGKIGAG
+768 IEQVFVAADGKLGSGA
-783 TDAYYLPDNLGNA
+783 DAYYMPDNLGNA
-796 KNMGFEIDVIK
+796 KNYGFEIDVVK
-807 YIRHFGLKANY
+807 YIRHFGIKANY
-818 TYTHSEI
+818 TYTHSTI
-825 TTSKREY
+825 TTTKREY
-832 QEGSAEYKTGVT
+832 KEGSAEYKTGVT

-862 YKDTSHGWNA
+862 YKDTNYGWNA

-900 GLDLSAEKQFKNGF
+900 GLDFSMEKKFPCGV

-925 AKRERFLKTVNK
+925 AKRERYLKTVNQ
-937 SNLEYEGQKSDKTI
+937 SNLEYEGQRSDKTI
-951 VGTYQYG
+951 VGTYKYG
-958 RTFLLGV
+958 RTYLVGV
-965 RYKL
+965 RVKL

>member
-1 MKRILISAALLAATT
+1 MKQFILSAVLIAA
-16 SALQAHT
+16 SATVVSAHT
-23 LDGIVKDNKTG
+23 LDGIVKDNRTG
-34 EPLIGTVIRVKEL
+34 EPLIGSVVEVKEL
-47 PNVSTTTGLDGT
+47 PSVKTTTGLDGS

-65 PDKGKFTIIVTYMSY
+65 PDKGRYTLVVRYISY
-80 KTKEMVV
+80 KTREIPVEVSDKGVV
-87 DLAKDYSKG
+87 
-96 GKDGKDG
+96 
-103 QFTIAMDEDT
+103 TITLDEDLH
-113 KQLGEVVVTGHR
+113 QLGEVVIKGHK
-125 EYRSDRSAV
+125 EYHSDRSAIDM
-134 ETVKNAGNV
+134 EKTAGNV

-251 PSRFQLQANAAIGAT
+251 PSHFQIQANAAVGT
-266 DYFWKDGRNYLTSNR
+266 SDYFWKDSRDYLTSNR
-281 SDYTHKAPYEAFGS
+281 SDYTHKAPYEVNGP
-295 EYKAQMG
+295 EYKAAT
-302 SSKDGSSQIGDFK
+302 SDFSN
-315 AGPTQLKSYS
+315 GPTQISRHS
-325 NPAPNFIGG
+325 MPAPNFVGG

-341 WNDRLGVMLAGS
+341 WKDRIGVMLAGS

-371 SGEQAMYISNLHHR
+371 SGEQSMYISSLQHR

-392 TAGAHAKIDLT
+392 TAGVHAKVDL
-403 LGNQLMPGAHKLE
+403 QLENNKLE
-416 WYNMYVRTNSKG
+416 WYNMYVCTNSKSV
-428 IRYNNGIST
+428 RYNNSVNT
-437 EYIGADSYTQDD
+437 EYISSDSYTQDD
-449 EVRSTSITQTIFA
+449 ETRSLSQTQSIFA
-462 TNLKGTHHLSKD
+462 THLKGTHHLTKD
-474 FTIDWS
+474 FTADWA
-480 GIFSQAKEE
+480 GIFSQAKAE
-489 DPDRTYVTLTNTVST
+489 DPDRVYLSLTNTIQ
-504 SSADVTASSDGS
+504 SADGVDGS
-516 SDVDAV
+516 LWS
-522 GGSIWD
+522 G
-528 TNKNIV
+528 NKNIL
-534 KTLPKSMERRYQHNK
+534 KTLPKNMERRFQHNTDK
-549 DTDWAGYINLSYDTH
+549 DWAGYINLAYNSQLGNDI
-564 FANGVDALWKAGAQ
+564 NALWKAGAQ
-578 YRCKERSNRY
+578 YRRKERGNRY
-588 YSYIFNPADISQQL
+588 YSYIFNPSDISQKL
-602 NGNGLD
+602 DGNGFD
-608 QFAAIDWVCKTPY
+608 QFAAIDWTCKTPY

-633 HIGGAYAMV
+633 HIGAAYIM
-642 TFRSNLGELNAGFR
+642 TTLKSRWGELNAGVR

-661 QIYTMLQHFRNM
+661 QIYTMLQKFRNM

-680 YWDYLPSASIKWTPT
+680 YWDWLPSASIKWTPT

-721 QGEEYQ
+721 MGEEYQ

-737 RIDNIDLRWE
+737 RIDNVDLRWE

-761 YKYLKDP
+761 YKYLQDP
-768 IEQVFVTSDGKIGAG
+768 IEQVFVAADGKLGSGA
-783 TDAYYLPDNLGNA
+783 DAYYMPDNLGNA
-796 KNMGFEIDVIK
+796 KNYGFEIDVVK
-807 YIRHFGLKANY
+807 YIRHFGIKANY
-818 TYTHSEI
+818 TYTHSTI
-825 TTSKREY
+825 TTTKREY
-832 QEGSAEYKTGVT
+832 KEGSAEYKTGVT

-862 YKDTSHGWNA
+862 YKDTNYGWNA

-900 GLDLSAEKQFKNGF
+900 GLDFSMEKKFPCGV

-925 AKRERFLKTVNK
+925 AKRERYLKTVNQ
-937 SNLEYEGQKSDKTI
+937 SNLEYEGQRSDKTI
-951 VGTYQYG
+951 VGTYKYG
-958 RTFLLGV
+958 RTFLIGV
-965 RYKL
+965 RVKM